1 MKVKDEKLFGAS
13 DKVYADSKAKGLY
26 NESQDILDTLK
37 QRKNAI
43 IRMITKYND
52 LKDDAK
58 VKEYEDKLREVE
70 RRIDNYSNSDKPMK
84 MQEADKE
91 DFESDMAHIEEFL
104 NTKDGYATPE
114 AEQILDTLYDDFITL
129 SSKVHLD
136 ESADYP
142 EDEKLTIDKYVA
154 TYKMPNGTFFEL
166 YKDEDGNM
174 YDQNKVPIDAEEL
187 SKYEKVTESKKLN
200 EDAWD
205 DNFVINMLTD
215 EKVYWKRK
223 SDGKEIVTSF
233 DIFKE
238 PTDPTE
244 WKSEEELT
252 KYALEEAK
260 DIAMN
265 YEDAGSDIEAVLIAL
280 YKANCFN
287 IDNLMNFIKDT
298 QEYLTEASRLP
309 NISKFV
315 YDLDKDKGDAWSVNS
330 YTEDNKG
337 NKIIIVTKNG
347 KSENTDKDIIN
358 AVEKKYPQLKGY
370 ETENHKGV
378 WFYLN
383 ENNLNE
389 NIKESLVKKE
399 EGDINPLNANDE
411 DTVKIN
417 VAYKIAIT
425 YYQARNPHKI
435 KKEKMYSAFNRV
447 YVPINIVK
455 DYVNGKLTYEE
466 FKDAIFKLLWDYYVD
481 WSKENK
487 NTLKELELYKIT
499 WIGNIPDD
507 VKEKLLD
514 NTNEN
519 NLKESIDTS
528 EYTHKDSKFKYML
541 LDRLKQ
547 DCEYFLGNGNG
558 AEKVFEGIDIDEE
571 LVEETKTSDKLF
583 DQLKE
588 LGMTKEQAE
597 STVKAIVN
605 IFKNKSPEIVKES
618 AEDVLDNLSN
628 ETVDKVSDIISKIKN
643 LGWDGNI
650 DTIEDYYNKLFV
662 KESKTLKKEAITE
675 LSNELYEIVEYMY
688 NESEQDLDYIPEIE
702 DIQDS
707 VNEDCDENMYNKAV
721 DIVRNII
728 ENITYYEYDYKKYIQ
743 LSDNH
748 TMYELNDD
756 VEMTADQYSSLVD
769 IFLQQL
775 QDEINI
781 DIYALGRS
789 GRHICIDNTFDNAL
803 NYNGYVQA
811 QRKYEQEMINY
822 INQEYGNNKTEN
834 KKLNEDIKSNKY
846 EIEWNAG
853 AVERTPTPNE
863 TVEFEGTRAD
873 LMKFLDDNYVD
884 VDYDEDDNIISFEEW
899 LDTYEDTYDPSGSTV
914 VLSIK
919 ENGKEIYKNSD
930 YDYYQKEQEDYD
942 DDDDDDDDMEES
954 KHLNEAEEDIIEQSE
969 ETDNNILDLLQNRIG
984 QNLTVGELNTILQG
998 VLGKYNEVYLLTSD
1012 LYNMNPEEPQELV
1025 VFDDDDMYTITYNIE
1040 DMDNAI
1046 IQITDVELD

>member
-43 IRMITKYND
+43 IRMITKYDD

-84 MQEADKE
+84 MQEEDKE

-136 ESADYP
+136 ESADYA
-142 EDEKLTIDKYVA
+142 ED
-154 TYKMPNGTFFEL
+154 
-166 YKDEDGNM
+166 
-174 YDQNKVPIDAEEL
+174 
-187 SKYEKVTESKKLN
+187 EKVTESKELKEGYYVKIFNSDNTDIDTYETNDEQEAIDYAENQKANGYRAVVYNADTKEALYDYDPN
-200 EDAWD
+200 NILEEDAWD

-252 KYALEEAK
+252 KYALEEGK
-260 DIAMN
+260 VIL
-265 YEDAGSDIEAVLIAL
+265 S
-280 YKANCFN
+280 
-287 IDNLMNFIKDT
+287 NL
-298 QEYLTEASRLP
+298 
-309 NISKFV
+309 
-315 YDLDKDKGDAWSVNS
+315 
-330 YTEDNKG
+330 
-337 NKIIIVTKNG
+337 
-347 KSENTDKDIIN
+347 
-358 AVEKKYPQLKGY
+358 
-370 ETENHKGV
+370 
-378 WFYLN
+378 
-383 ENNLNE
+383 
-389 NIKESLVKKE
+389 
-399 EGDINPLNANDE
+399 
-411 DTVKIN
+411 
-417 VAYKIAIT
+417 
-425 YYQARNPHKI
+425 
-435 KKEKMYSAFNRV
+435 
-447 YVPINIVK
+447 
-455 DYVNGKLTYEE
+455 
-466 FKDAIFKLLWDYYVD
+466 
-481 WSKENK
+481 
-487 NTLKELELYKIT
+487 
-499 WIGNIPDD
+499 D
-507 VKEKLLD
+507 V
-514 NTNEN
+514 
-519 NLKESIDTS
+519 
-528 EYTHKDSKFKYML
+528 
-541 LDRLKQ
+541 
-547 DCEYFLGNGNG
+547 

-618 AEDVLDNLSN
+618 VEDILDNLSN

-650 DTIEDYYNKLFV
+650 NTIEDYYNKLFV
-662 KESKTLKKEAITE
+662 KEGKSLEENTNKLKDINFKQWYMENVPEDNFLFDDLRDDTTFQDILDTLKAGNNVYDAMFKEGKGGDSTVRENVFSALSDMLNVDYDDVYYLWLYPERDNKLKENKEIKKEVVEKINDEEGKELVKKYYPEATDEQAEKIVDMWNNDNRAINPEEEFAFSTMEKWLQVSEKNGYALEDMLVESKITE
-675 LSNELYEIVEYMY
+675 ADEKFKETIYEVAEYLYD
-688 NESEQDLDYIPEIE
+688 ESEQDLDYIPEIE
-702 DIQDS
+702 DIQDR

-803 NYNGYVQA
+803 NYNRYVQA

-853 AVERTPTPNE
+853 AVERTPTPNK
-863 TVEFEGTRAD
+863 TIEFEGTRKD
-873 LMKFLDDNYVD
+873 LMQFLDDNYVD
-884 VDYDEDDNIISFEEW
+884 IDYDDNDNIISFEKW
-899 LDTYEDTYDPSGSTV
+899 LDEYEEMYDPSGSTV

-930 YDYYQKEQEDYD
+930 YDYYQEEQEDYED
-942 DDDDDDDDMEES
+942 YEDYDGIEES
-954 KHLNEAEEDIIEQSE
+954 KHLTEAEEDIIEQNEE

-998 VLGKYNEVYLLTSD
+998 VLGTYNEVYLLTSD
-1012 LYNMNPEEPQELV
+1012 LYNMNLEESQELV
-1025 VFDDDDMYTITYNIE
+1025 VFDDDDMYTITFEIE

>member
-43 IRMITKYND
+43 IRMITKYDD

-142 EDEKLTIDKYVA
+142 EDEK
-154 TYKMPNGTFFEL
+154 
-166 YKDEDGNM
+166 
-174 YDQNKVPIDAEEL
+174 
-187 SKYEKVTESKKLN
+187 VTESKELKESYYVKIFNSDDTDIDTYETNDEQEAIDYAENQKANGYRAVVYNADTKEALYDYDPN
-200 EDAWD
+200 NVLEEDAWD

-252 KYALEEAK
+252 KYALEEGK
-260 DIAMN
+260 VIL
-265 YEDAGSDIEAVLIAL
+265 S
-280 YKANCFN
+280 
-287 IDNLMNFIKDT
+287 NL
-298 QEYLTEASRLP
+298 
-309 NISKFV
+309 
-315 YDLDKDKGDAWSVNS
+315 
-330 YTEDNKG
+330 
-337 NKIIIVTKNG
+337 
-347 KSENTDKDIIN
+347 
-358 AVEKKYPQLKGY
+358 
-370 ETENHKGV
+370 
-378 WFYLN
+378 
-383 ENNLNE
+383 
-389 NIKESLVKKE
+389 
-399 EGDINPLNANDE
+399 
-411 DTVKIN
+411 
-417 VAYKIAIT
+417 
-425 YYQARNPHKI
+425 
-435 KKEKMYSAFNRV
+435 
-447 YVPINIVK
+447 
-455 DYVNGKLTYEE
+455 
-466 FKDAIFKLLWDYYVD
+466 
-481 WSKENK
+481 
-487 NTLKELELYKIT
+487 
-499 WIGNIPDD
+499 D
-507 VKEKLLD
+507 V
-514 NTNEN
+514 
-519 NLKESIDTS
+519 
-528 EYTHKDSKFKYML
+528 
-541 LDRLKQ
+541 
-547 DCEYFLGNGNG
+547 

-618 AEDVLDNLSN
+618 VEDVLDNLSN

-662 KESKTLKKEAITE
+662 KEGKSLEENTNKLKDINFKQWYMENVPEDNFLFDDLRDDTTFQDILDTLKAGNNVYDAMFKEGKGGDSTVRENVFSALSDMLNVDYDDVYYLWLYPERDNKLKENKEIKKEA
-675 LSNELYEIVEYMY
+675 
-688 NESEQDLDYIPEIE
+688 
-702 DIQDS
+702 
-707 VNEDCDENMYNKAV
+707 DE
-721 DIVRNII
+721 
-728 ENITYYEYDYKKYIQ
+728 EN
-743 LSDNH
+743 
-748 TMYELNDD
+748 
-756 VEMTADQYSSLVD
+756 
-769 IFLQQL
+769 
-775 QDEINI
+775 
-781 DIYALGRS
+781 
-789 GRHICIDNTFDNAL
+789 
-803 NYNGYVQA
+803 
-811 QRKYEQEMINY
+811 
-822 INQEYGNNKTEN
+822 
-834 KKLNEDIKSNKY
+834 
-846 EIEWNAG
+846 
-853 AVERTPTPNE
+853 
-863 TVEFEGTRAD
+863 
-873 LMKFLDDNYVD
+873 
-884 VDYDEDDNIISFEEW
+884 
-899 LDTYEDTYDPSGSTV
+899 
-914 VLSIK
+914 
-919 ENGKEIYKNSD
+919 
-930 YDYYQKEQEDYD
+930 
-942 DDDDDDDDMEES
+942 
-954 KHLNEAEEDIIEQSE
+954 EEDE
-969 ETDNNILDLLQNRIG
+969 EIDNNILDLLQNRIG

>member
-26 NESQDILDTLK
+26 NESQDILDTLN

-43 IRMITKYND
+43 IRMITKYDD

-252 KYALEEAK
+252 KYALEEGK
-260 DIAMN
+260 VIL
-265 YEDAGSDIEAVLIAL
+265 S
-280 YKANCFN
+280 
-287 IDNLMNFIKDT
+287 NL
-298 QEYLTEASRLP
+298 
-309 NISKFV
+309 
-315 YDLDKDKGDAWSVNS
+315 
-330 YTEDNKG
+330 
-337 NKIIIVTKNG
+337 
-347 KSENTDKDIIN
+347 
-358 AVEKKYPQLKGY
+358 
-370 ETENHKGV
+370 
-378 WFYLN
+378 
-383 ENNLNE
+383 
-389 NIKESLVKKE
+389 
-399 EGDINPLNANDE
+399 
-411 DTVKIN
+411 
-417 VAYKIAIT
+417 
-425 YYQARNPHKI
+425 
-435 KKEKMYSAFNRV
+435 
-447 YVPINIVK
+447 
-455 DYVNGKLTYEE
+455 
-466 FKDAIFKLLWDYYVD
+466 
-481 WSKENK
+481 
-487 NTLKELELYKIT
+487 
-499 WIGNIPDD
+499 D
-507 VKEKLLD
+507 V
-514 NTNEN
+514 
-519 NLKESIDTS
+519 
-528 EYTHKDSKFKYML
+528 
-541 LDRLKQ
+541 
-547 DCEYFLGNGNG
+547 

-588 LGMTKEQAE
+588 LGMTREQAE

-618 AEDVLDNLSN
+618 VEDVLDNLSN

-662 KESKTLKKEAITE
+662 KEGKSLEENTNKLKDINFKQWYMENVPEDNFLFDDLRDDTTFQDILDTLKAGNNVYDAMFKEGKGGDSTVRENVFSALSDMLNVDYDDVYYLWLYPERDNKLKENKEIKKEA
-675 LSNELYEIVEYMY
+675 
-688 NESEQDLDYIPEIE
+688 
-702 DIQDS
+702 
-707 VNEDCDENMYNKAV
+707 DE
-721 DIVRNII
+721 
-728 ENITYYEYDYKKYIQ
+728 EN
-743 LSDNH
+743 
-748 TMYELNDD
+748 
-756 VEMTADQYSSLVD
+756 
-769 IFLQQL
+769 
-775 QDEINI
+775 
-781 DIYALGRS
+781 
-789 GRHICIDNTFDNAL
+789 
-803 NYNGYVQA
+803 
-811 QRKYEQEMINY
+811 
-822 INQEYGNNKTEN
+822 
-834 KKLNEDIKSNKY
+834 
-846 EIEWNAG
+846 
-853 AVERTPTPNE
+853 
-863 TVEFEGTRAD
+863 
-873 LMKFLDDNYVD
+873 
-884 VDYDEDDNIISFEEW
+884 
-899 LDTYEDTYDPSGSTV
+899 
-914 VLSIK
+914 
-919 ENGKEIYKNSD
+919 
-930 YDYYQKEQEDYD
+930 
-942 DDDDDDDDMEES
+942 
-954 KHLNEAEEDIIEQSE
+954 EEDE
-969 ETDNNILDLLQNRIG
+969 EIDNNILDLLQNRIG

>member
-43 IRMITKYND
+43 IRMITKYDD

-136 ESADYP
+136 ESANYP

-154 TYKMPNGTFFEL
+154 TYEMPNGTFFEL

-187 SKYEKVTESKKLN
+187 SKYKKVAESKKLN

-223 SDGKEIVTSF
+223 YDGKEIVTSF

-252 KYALEEAK
+252 KYALEEGK
-260 DIAMN
+260 VIL
-265 YEDAGSDIEAVLIAL
+265 S
-280 YKANCFN
+280 
-287 IDNLMNFIKDT
+287 NL
-298 QEYLTEASRLP
+298 
-309 NISKFV
+309 
-315 YDLDKDKGDAWSVNS
+315 
-330 YTEDNKG
+330 
-337 NKIIIVTKNG
+337 
-347 KSENTDKDIIN
+347 
-358 AVEKKYPQLKGY
+358 
-370 ETENHKGV
+370 
-378 WFYLN
+378 
-383 ENNLNE
+383 
-389 NIKESLVKKE
+389 
-399 EGDINPLNANDE
+399 
-411 DTVKIN
+411 
-417 VAYKIAIT
+417 
-425 YYQARNPHKI
+425 
-435 KKEKMYSAFNRV
+435 
-447 YVPINIVK
+447 
-455 DYVNGKLTYEE
+455 
-466 FKDAIFKLLWDYYVD
+466 
-481 WSKENK
+481 
-487 NTLKELELYKIT
+487 
-499 WIGNIPDD
+499 D
-507 VKEKLLD
+507 V
-514 NTNEN
+514 
-519 NLKESIDTS
+519 
-528 EYTHKDSKFKYML
+528 
-541 LDRLKQ
+541 
-547 DCEYFLGNGNG
+547 

-618 AEDVLDNLSN
+618 VEDVLDNLSN

-650 DTIEDYYNKLFV
+650 DTIEDYYNKLFI
-662 KESKTLKKEAITE
+662 KEGKSLEENTNKLKDINFKQWYMENVPEDNFLFDDLRDDTTFQDILDTLKAGNNVYDAMFKEGKGGDSTVRENVFSALSDMLNVDYDDVYYLWLYPERDNKLKENKEIKKEAVEKINDEEGKELVKKYYPEATDEQAEKIVDMWNNDNGAINPEEEFAFSTMEKWLQVSEKNGYALEDMLVESKITE
-675 LSNELYEIVEYMY
+675 ADEENEGTIHEVAEYLYD
-688 NESEQDLDYIPEIE
+688 ESEQDLDYIPEIE
-702 DIQDS
+702 DIQDR

-803 NYNGYVQA
+803 NYNRYVQA

-834 KKLNEDIKSNKY
+834 KKLNED
-846 EIEWNAG
+846 E
-853 AVERTPTPNE
+853 
-863 TVEFEGTRAD
+863 
-873 LMKFLDDNYVD
+873 
-884 VDYDEDDNIISFEEW
+884 
-899 LDTYEDTYDPSGSTV
+899 EDT
-914 VLSIK
+914 
-919 ENGKEIYKNSD
+919 
-930 YDYYQKEQEDYD
+930 
-942 DDDDDDDDMEES
+942 
-954 KHLNEAEEDIIEQSE
+954 IEQNNDE
-969 ETDNNILDLLQNRIG
+969 KADNSILDLLQNRIG
-984 QNLTVGELNTILQG
+984 QNLSVGELNTILQG

>member
-84 MQEADKE
+84 MQEANKE

-142 EDEKLTIDKYVA
+142 EDEKVTIDKYVA

-174 YDQNKVPIDAEEL
+174 YDQNKVPIDDEEL
-187 SKYEKVTESKKLN
+187 SKYEKVAESKKLS

-252 KYALEEAK
+252 KYALEE
-260 DIAMN
+260 
-265 YEDAGSDIEAVLIAL
+265 G
-280 YKANCFN
+280 
-287 IDNLMNFIKDT
+287 
-298 QEYLTEASRLP
+298 
-309 NISKFV
+309 
-315 YDLDKDKGDAWSVNS
+315 
-330 YTEDNKG
+330 
-337 NKIIIVTKNG
+337 KIIL
-347 KSENTDKDIIN
+347 S
-358 AVEKKYPQLKGY
+358 
-370 ETENHKGV
+370 
-378 WFYLN
+378 
-383 ENNLNE
+383 NL
-389 NIKESLVKKE
+389 
-399 EGDINPLNANDE
+399 
-411 DTVKIN
+411 
-417 VAYKIAIT
+417 
-425 YYQARNPHKI
+425 
-435 KKEKMYSAFNRV
+435 
-447 YVPINIVK
+447 
-455 DYVNGKLTYEE
+455 
-466 FKDAIFKLLWDYYVD
+466 
-481 WSKENK
+481 
-487 NTLKELELYKIT
+487 
-499 WIGNIPDD
+499 D
-507 VKEKLLD
+507 V
-514 NTNEN
+514 
-519 NLKESIDTS
+519 
-528 EYTHKDSKFKYML
+528 
-541 LDRLKQ
+541 
-547 DCEYFLGNGNG
+547 

-571 LVEETKTSDKLF
+571 LVEETKISDKLF

-597 STVKAIVN
+597 STVKAIIN

-628 ETVDKVSDIISKIKN
+628 ETVNKVSDIISKIKN

-662 KESKTLKKEAITE
+662 KEGKSLEENTNKLKDINFKQWYMENVPEDNFLFDDLRDETTFQDILDTLKAGNNVYDAMFKEGKGGDSTVRENVFSALSDMLNVDYDDVYYLWLYPERDNKLKENKEIKKEADE
-675 LSNELYEIVEYMY
+675 EI
-688 NESEQDLDYIPEIE
+688 
-702 DIQDS
+702 
-707 VNEDCDENMYNKAV
+707 
-721 DIVRNII
+721 
-728 ENITYYEYDYKKYIQ
+728 
-743 LSDNH
+743 
-748 TMYELNDD
+748 
-756 VEMTADQYSSLVD
+756 
-769 IFLQQL
+769 
-775 QDEINI
+775 
-781 DIYALGRS
+781 
-789 GRHICIDNTFDNAL
+789 
-803 NYNGYVQA
+803 
-811 QRKYEQEMINY
+811 
-822 INQEYGNNKTEN
+822 
-834 KKLNEDIKSNKY
+834 
-846 EIEWNAG
+846 
-853 AVERTPTPNE
+853 
-863 TVEFEGTRAD
+863 
-873 LMKFLDDNYVD
+873 
-884 VDYDEDDNIISFEEW
+884 
-899 LDTYEDTYDPSGSTV
+899 
-914 VLSIK
+914 
-919 ENGKEIYKNSD
+919 
-930 YDYYQKEQEDYD
+930 
-942 DDDDDDDDMEES
+942 
-954 KHLNEAEEDIIEQSE
+954 
-969 ETDNNILDLLQNRIG
+969 DNNILDLLQNRIG

>member
-26 NESQDILDTLK
+26 NESQDILDTLN

-43 IRMITKYND
+43 IRMITKYDD

-252 KYALEEAK
+252 KYALEEGK
-260 DIAMN
+260 VILSN
-265 YEDAGSDIEAVLIAL
+265 LDA
-280 YKANCFN
+280 
-287 IDNLMNFIKDT
+287 
-298 QEYLTEASRLP
+298 
-309 NISKFV
+309 
-315 YDLDKDKGDAWSVNS
+315 
-330 YTEDNKG
+330 
-337 NKIIIVTKNG
+337 
-347 KSENTDKDIIN
+347 
-358 AVEKKYPQLKGY
+358 
-370 ETENHKGV
+370 
-378 WFYLN
+378 
-383 ENNLNE
+383 
-389 NIKESLVKKE
+389 
-399 EGDINPLNANDE
+399 
-411 DTVKIN
+411 
-417 VAYKIAIT
+417 
-425 YYQARNPHKI
+425 
-435 KKEKMYSAFNRV
+435 
-447 YVPINIVK
+447 
-455 DYVNGKLTYEE
+455 
-466 FKDAIFKLLWDYYVD
+466 
-481 WSKENK
+481 
-487 NTLKELELYKIT
+487 
-499 WIGNIPDD
+499 
-507 VKEKLLD
+507 
-514 NTNEN
+514 
-519 NLKESIDTS
+519 
-528 EYTHKDSKFKYML
+528 
-541 LDRLKQ
+541 
-547 DCEYFLGNGNG
+547 

-597 STVKAIVN
+597 STVKAIIN

-628 ETVDKVSDIISKIKN
+628 ETVNKVSDIISKIKN

-662 KESKTLKKEAITE
+662 KEGKSLEENTNKLKDINFKQWYMENVPEDNFLFDDLRDDTTFQDILDTLKAGNNVYDAMFKEGKGGDSTVRENVFSALSDMLNVDYDDVYYLWLYPERDNKLKENKKIKKEA
-675 LSNELYEIVEYMY
+675 
-688 NESEQDLDYIPEIE
+688 
-702 DIQDS
+702 
-707 VNEDCDENMYNKAV
+707 DE
-721 DIVRNII
+721 
-728 ENITYYEYDYKKYIQ
+728 EN
-743 LSDNH
+743 
-748 TMYELNDD
+748 
-756 VEMTADQYSSLVD
+756 
-769 IFLQQL
+769 
-775 QDEINI
+775 
-781 DIYALGRS
+781 
-789 GRHICIDNTFDNAL
+789 
-803 NYNGYVQA
+803 
-811 QRKYEQEMINY
+811 
-822 INQEYGNNKTEN
+822 
-834 KKLNEDIKSNKY
+834 
-846 EIEWNAG
+846 
-853 AVERTPTPNE
+853 
-863 TVEFEGTRAD
+863 
-873 LMKFLDDNYVD
+873 
-884 VDYDEDDNIISFEEW
+884 
-899 LDTYEDTYDPSGSTV
+899 
-914 VLSIK
+914 
-919 ENGKEIYKNSD
+919 
-930 YDYYQKEQEDYD
+930 
-942 DDDDDDDDMEES
+942 
-954 KHLNEAEEDIIEQSE
+954 EEDE
-969 ETDNNILDLLQNRIG
+969 EIDNNILDLLQNRIG

>member
-136 ESADYP
+136 ESANYP

-154 TYKMPNGTFFEL
+154 TYKMPYGTFFEL

-252 KYALEEAK
+252 KYALEEGK
-260 DIAMN
+260 VIL
-265 YEDAGSDIEAVLIAL
+265 S
-280 YKANCFN
+280 
-287 IDNLMNFIKDT
+287 NL
-298 QEYLTEASRLP
+298 
-309 NISKFV
+309 
-315 YDLDKDKGDAWSVNS
+315 
-330 YTEDNKG
+330 
-337 NKIIIVTKNG
+337 
-347 KSENTDKDIIN
+347 
-358 AVEKKYPQLKGY
+358 
-370 ETENHKGV
+370 
-378 WFYLN
+378 
-383 ENNLNE
+383 
-389 NIKESLVKKE
+389 
-399 EGDINPLNANDE
+399 
-411 DTVKIN
+411 
-417 VAYKIAIT
+417 
-425 YYQARNPHKI
+425 
-435 KKEKMYSAFNRV
+435 
-447 YVPINIVK
+447 
-455 DYVNGKLTYEE
+455 
-466 FKDAIFKLLWDYYVD
+466 
-481 WSKENK
+481 
-487 NTLKELELYKIT
+487 
-499 WIGNIPDD
+499 D
-507 VKEKLLD
+507 V
-514 NTNEN
+514 
-519 NLKESIDTS
+519 
-528 EYTHKDSKFKYML
+528 
-541 LDRLKQ
+541 
-547 DCEYFLGNGNG
+547 

-618 AEDVLDNLSN
+618 VEDVLDNLSN

-650 DTIEDYYNKLFV
+650 DTIEDYFDKALAKV
-662 KESKTLKKEAITE
+662 EES
-675 LSNELYEIVEYMY
+675 
-688 NESEQDLDYIPEIE
+688 
-702 DIQDS
+702 
-707 VNEDCDENMYNKAV
+707 
-721 DIVRNII
+721 
-728 ENITYYEYDYKKYIQ
+728 
-743 LSDNH
+743 
-748 TMYELNDD
+748 
-756 VEMTADQYSSLVD
+756 
-769 IFLQQL
+769 
-775 QDEINI
+775 
-781 DIYALGRS
+781 
-789 GRHICIDNTFDNAL
+789 
-803 NYNGYVQA
+803 
-811 QRKYEQEMINY
+811 
-822 INQEYGNNKTEN
+822 
-834 KKLNEDIKSNKY
+834 KKLNESNAEDFIKDVEDAKLLGWDGKDETFKDYMKKVNDMRQVNKELKKENNEENTNKLKDINFKQWYMENVPEDNFLFDDLRDDTTFQDILDTLK
-846 EIEWNAG
+846 AG
-853 AVERTPTPNE
+853 NNVYDAMFKEGKGGDS
-863 TVEFEGTRAD
+863 TVRENVFSALSD
-873 LMKFLDDNYVD
+873 MLN
-884 VDYDEDDNIISFEEW
+884 VDYDDVYYLWLYPKRDNK
-899 LDTYEDTYDPSGSTV
+899 L
-914 VLSIK
+914 K
-919 ENGKEIYKNSD
+919 ENKEIK
-930 YDYYQKEQEDYD
+930 KEAD
-942 DDDDDDDDMEES
+942 EE
-954 KHLNEAEEDIIEQSE
+954 NEEDE
-969 ETDNNILDLLQNRIG
+969 EIDNNILDLLQNRIG

>member
-26 NESQDILDTLK
+26 NESQDILDTLN

-43 IRMITKYND
+43 IRMITKYDD

-154 TYKMPNGTFFEL
+154 TYEMPNGTFFEL

-187 SKYEKVTESKKLN
+187 SKYKKVAESKKLN

-252 KYALEEAK
+252 KYALEEGK
-260 DIAMN
+260 VIL
-265 YEDAGSDIEAVLIAL
+265 S
-280 YKANCFN
+280 
-287 IDNLMNFIKDT
+287 NL
-298 QEYLTEASRLP
+298 
-309 NISKFV
+309 
-315 YDLDKDKGDAWSVNS
+315 
-330 YTEDNKG
+330 
-337 NKIIIVTKNG
+337 
-347 KSENTDKDIIN
+347 
-358 AVEKKYPQLKGY
+358 
-370 ETENHKGV
+370 
-378 WFYLN
+378 
-383 ENNLNE
+383 
-389 NIKESLVKKE
+389 
-399 EGDINPLNANDE
+399 
-411 DTVKIN
+411 
-417 VAYKIAIT
+417 
-425 YYQARNPHKI
+425 
-435 KKEKMYSAFNRV
+435 
-447 YVPINIVK
+447 
-455 DYVNGKLTYEE
+455 
-466 FKDAIFKLLWDYYVD
+466 
-481 WSKENK
+481 
-487 NTLKELELYKIT
+487 
-499 WIGNIPDD
+499 D
-507 VKEKLLD
+507 V
-514 NTNEN
+514 
-519 NLKESIDTS
+519 
-528 EYTHKDSKFKYML
+528 
-541 LDRLKQ
+541 
-547 DCEYFLGNGNG
+547 

-597 STVKAIVN
+597 STVKAIIN

-628 ETVDKVSDIISKIKN
+628 ETVNKVSDIISKIKN

-662 KESKTLKKEAITE
+662 KEGKSLEENTNKLKDINFKQWYMENVPEDNFLFDDLRDDTTFQDILDTLKAGNNVYDAMFKEGKGGDSTVRENVFSALSDMLNVDYDDVYYLWLYPERDNKLKENKEIKKEAVEKINDEEGKELVKKYYPEATDEQAEKIVDMWNNDNGAINPEEEFAFSTMEKWLQVSEKNGYALEDMLVESKITE
-675 LSNELYEIVEYMY
+675 A
-688 NESEQDLDYIPEIE
+688 
-702 DIQDS
+702 
-707 VNEDCDENMYNKAV
+707 DE
-721 DIVRNII
+721 
-728 ENITYYEYDYKKYIQ
+728 EN
-743 LSDNH
+743 
-748 TMYELNDD
+748 
-756 VEMTADQYSSLVD
+756 
-769 IFLQQL
+769 
-775 QDEINI
+775 
-781 DIYALGRS
+781 
-789 GRHICIDNTFDNAL
+789 
-803 NYNGYVQA
+803 
-811 QRKYEQEMINY
+811 
-822 INQEYGNNKTEN
+822 
-834 KKLNEDIKSNKY
+834 
-846 EIEWNAG
+846 
-853 AVERTPTPNE
+853 
-863 TVEFEGTRAD
+863 
-873 LMKFLDDNYVD
+873 
-884 VDYDEDDNIISFEEW
+884 
-899 LDTYEDTYDPSGSTV
+899 
-914 VLSIK
+914 
-919 ENGKEIYKNSD
+919 
-930 YDYYQKEQEDYD
+930 
-942 DDDDDDDDMEES
+942 
-954 KHLNEAEEDIIEQSE
+954 EEDE
-969 ETDNNILDLLQNRIG
+969 EIDNNILDLLQNRIG

>member
-84 MQEADKE
+84 MQEANKE

-136 ESADYP
+136 ESANYP

-252 KYALEEAK
+252 KYALEE
-260 DIAMN
+260 
-265 YEDAGSDIEAVLIAL
+265 
-280 YKANCFN
+280 
-287 IDNLMNFIKDT
+287 
-298 QEYLTEASRLP
+298 
-309 NISKFV
+309 
-315 YDLDKDKGDAWSVNS
+315 
-330 YTEDNKG
+330 
-337 NKIIIVTKNG
+337 G
-347 KSENTDKDIIN
+347 KVILS
-358 AVEKKYPQLKGY
+358 
-370 ETENHKGV
+370 
-378 WFYLN
+378 
-383 ENNLNE
+383 NLN
-389 NIKESLVKKE
+389 V
-399 EGDINPLNANDE
+399 
-411 DTVKIN
+411 
-417 VAYKIAIT
+417 
-425 YYQARNPHKI
+425 
-435 KKEKMYSAFNRV
+435 
-447 YVPINIVK
+447 
-455 DYVNGKLTYEE
+455 
-466 FKDAIFKLLWDYYVD
+466 
-481 WSKENK
+481 
-487 NTLKELELYKIT
+487 
-499 WIGNIPDD
+499 
-507 VKEKLLD
+507 
-514 NTNEN
+514 
-519 NLKESIDTS
+519 
-528 EYTHKDSKFKYML
+528 
-541 LDRLKQ
+541 
-547 DCEYFLGNGNG
+547 

-618 AEDVLDNLSN
+618 VEDILDNLSN

-662 KESKTLKKEAITE
+662 KEGKSLEENTNKLKDINFKQWYMENVPEDNFLFDDLRDDTTFQDILDTLKAGNNVYDAMFKEGKGGDSTVRENVFSALSDMLNVDYDDVYYLWLYPERDNKLKENKEIKKEA
-675 LSNELYEIVEYMY
+675 
-688 NESEQDLDYIPEIE
+688 
-702 DIQDS
+702 
-707 VNEDCDENMYNKAV
+707 DE
-721 DIVRNII
+721 
-728 ENITYYEYDYKKYIQ
+728 EN
-743 LSDNH
+743 
-748 TMYELNDD
+748 
-756 VEMTADQYSSLVD
+756 
-769 IFLQQL
+769 
-775 QDEINI
+775 
-781 DIYALGRS
+781 
-789 GRHICIDNTFDNAL
+789 
-803 NYNGYVQA
+803 
-811 QRKYEQEMINY
+811 
-822 INQEYGNNKTEN
+822 
-834 KKLNEDIKSNKY
+834 
-846 EIEWNAG
+846 
-853 AVERTPTPNE
+853 
-863 TVEFEGTRAD
+863 
-873 LMKFLDDNYVD
+873 
-884 VDYDEDDNIISFEEW
+884 
-899 LDTYEDTYDPSGSTV
+899 
-914 VLSIK
+914 
-919 ENGKEIYKNSD
+919 
-930 YDYYQKEQEDYD
+930 
-942 DDDDDDDDMEES
+942 
-954 KHLNEAEEDIIEQSE
+954 EEDE
-969 ETDNNILDLLQNRIG
+969 EIDNNILDLLQNRIG

>member
-26 NESQDILDTLK
+26 NESQDILDTLN

-43 IRMITKYND
+43 IRMITKYDD

-252 KYALEEAK
+252 KYALEE
-260 DIAMN
+260 
-265 YEDAGSDIEAVLIAL
+265 
-280 YKANCFN
+280 
-287 IDNLMNFIKDT
+287 
-298 QEYLTEASRLP
+298 
-309 NISKFV
+309 
-315 YDLDKDKGDAWSVNS
+315 
-330 YTEDNKG
+330 
-337 NKIIIVTKNG
+337 G
-347 KSENTDKDIIN
+347 KVILS
-358 AVEKKYPQLKGY
+358 
-370 ETENHKGV
+370 
-378 WFYLN
+378 
-383 ENNLNE
+383 NLN
-389 NIKESLVKKE
+389 V
-399 EGDINPLNANDE
+399 
-411 DTVKIN
+411 
-417 VAYKIAIT
+417 
-425 YYQARNPHKI
+425 
-435 KKEKMYSAFNRV
+435 
-447 YVPINIVK
+447 
-455 DYVNGKLTYEE
+455 
-466 FKDAIFKLLWDYYVD
+466 
-481 WSKENK
+481 
-487 NTLKELELYKIT
+487 
-499 WIGNIPDD
+499 
-507 VKEKLLD
+507 
-514 NTNEN
+514 
-519 NLKESIDTS
+519 
-528 EYTHKDSKFKYML
+528 
-541 LDRLKQ
+541 
-547 DCEYFLGNGNG
+547 

-618 AEDVLDNLSN
+618 VEDVLDNLSN

-662 KESKTLKKEAITE
+662 KEGKSLEENTNKLKDINFKQWYMENVPEDNFLFDDLRDDTTFQDILDTLKAGNNVYDAMFKEGKGGDSTVRENVFSALSDMLNVDYDDVYYLWLYPERDNKLKENKEIKKEA
-675 LSNELYEIVEYMY
+675 
-688 NESEQDLDYIPEIE
+688 
-702 DIQDS
+702 
-707 VNEDCDENMYNKAV
+707 DE
-721 DIVRNII
+721 
-728 ENITYYEYDYKKYIQ
+728 EN
-743 LSDNH
+743 
-748 TMYELNDD
+748 
-756 VEMTADQYSSLVD
+756 
-769 IFLQQL
+769 
-775 QDEINI
+775 
-781 DIYALGRS
+781 
-789 GRHICIDNTFDNAL
+789 
-803 NYNGYVQA
+803 
-811 QRKYEQEMINY
+811 
-822 INQEYGNNKTEN
+822 
-834 KKLNEDIKSNKY
+834 
-846 EIEWNAG
+846 
-853 AVERTPTPNE
+853 
-863 TVEFEGTRAD
+863 
-873 LMKFLDDNYVD
+873 
-884 VDYDEDDNIISFEEW
+884 
-899 LDTYEDTYDPSGSTV
+899 
-914 VLSIK
+914 
-919 ENGKEIYKNSD
+919 
-930 YDYYQKEQEDYD
+930 
-942 DDDDDDDDMEES
+942 
-954 KHLNEAEEDIIEQSE
+954 EEDE
-969 ETDNNILDLLQNRIG
+969 EIDNNILDLLQNRIG

>member
-43 IRMITKYND
+43 IRMITKYTD

-129 SSKVHLD
+129 STKVHLD

-142 EDEKLTIDKYVA
+142 EDEKVTIDKYVA

-174 YDQNKVPIDAEEL
+174 YDQNKVPIDDEEL
-187 SKYEKVTESKKLN
+187 SKYEKVAESKKLS

-252 KYALEEAK
+252 KYQLEEGK
-260 DIAMN
+260 VIL
-265 YEDAGSDIEAVLIAL
+265 S
-280 YKANCFN
+280 
-287 IDNLMNFIKDT
+287 NL
-298 QEYLTEASRLP
+298 
-309 NISKFV
+309 
-315 YDLDKDKGDAWSVNS
+315 
-330 YTEDNKG
+330 
-337 NKIIIVTKNG
+337 
-347 KSENTDKDIIN
+347 
-358 AVEKKYPQLKGY
+358 
-370 ETENHKGV
+370 
-378 WFYLN
+378 
-383 ENNLNE
+383 
-389 NIKESLVKKE
+389 
-399 EGDINPLNANDE
+399 
-411 DTVKIN
+411 
-417 VAYKIAIT
+417 
-425 YYQARNPHKI
+425 
-435 KKEKMYSAFNRV
+435 
-447 YVPINIVK
+447 
-455 DYVNGKLTYEE
+455 
-466 FKDAIFKLLWDYYVD
+466 
-481 WSKENK
+481 
-487 NTLKELELYKIT
+487 
-499 WIGNIPDD
+499 D
-507 VKEKLLD
+507 V
-514 NTNEN
+514 
-519 NLKESIDTS
+519 
-528 EYTHKDSKFKYML
+528 
-541 LDRLKQ
+541 
-547 DCEYFLGNGNG
+547 

-618 AEDVLDNLSN
+618 VEDVLDNLSN

-662 KESKTLKKEAITE
+662 KEGKSLEENTNKLKDINFKQWYMENVPEDNFLFDDLRDDTTFQDILDTLKAGNNVYDAMFKEGKGGDSTVRENVFSALSDMLNVDYDDVYYLWLYPERDNKLKENKKIKKEA
-675 LSNELYEIVEYMY
+675 
-688 NESEQDLDYIPEIE
+688 
-702 DIQDS
+702 
-707 VNEDCDENMYNKAV
+707 DEEA
-721 DIVRNII
+721 DE
-728 ENITYYEYDYKKYIQ
+728 EN
-743 LSDNH
+743 
-748 TMYELNDD
+748 
-756 VEMTADQYSSLVD
+756 
-769 IFLQQL
+769 
-775 QDEINI
+775 
-781 DIYALGRS
+781 
-789 GRHICIDNTFDNAL
+789 
-803 NYNGYVQA
+803 
-811 QRKYEQEMINY
+811 
-822 INQEYGNNKTEN
+822 
-834 KKLNEDIKSNKY
+834 
-846 EIEWNAG
+846 
-853 AVERTPTPNE
+853 
-863 TVEFEGTRAD
+863 
-873 LMKFLDDNYVD
+873 
-884 VDYDEDDNIISFEEW
+884 
-899 LDTYEDTYDPSGSTV
+899 
-914 VLSIK
+914 
-919 ENGKEIYKNSD
+919 
-930 YDYYQKEQEDYD
+930 
-942 DDDDDDDDMEES
+942 
-954 KHLNEAEEDIIEQSE
+954 EEDE
-969 ETDNNILDLLQNRIG
+969 EIDNNILDLLQNRIG

>member
-252 KYALEEAK
+252 KYALEE
-260 DIAMN
+260 
-265 YEDAGSDIEAVLIAL
+265 
-280 YKANCFN
+280 
-287 IDNLMNFIKDT
+287 
-298 QEYLTEASRLP
+298 
-309 NISKFV
+309 
-315 YDLDKDKGDAWSVNS
+315 
-330 YTEDNKG
+330 
-337 NKIIIVTKNG
+337 G
-347 KSENTDKDIIN
+347 KVILS
-358 AVEKKYPQLKGY
+358 
-370 ETENHKGV
+370 
-378 WFYLN
+378 
-383 ENNLNE
+383 NLN
-389 NIKESLVKKE
+389 V
-399 EGDINPLNANDE
+399 
-411 DTVKIN
+411 
-417 VAYKIAIT
+417 
-425 YYQARNPHKI
+425 
-435 KKEKMYSAFNRV
+435 
-447 YVPINIVK
+447 
-455 DYVNGKLTYEE
+455 
-466 FKDAIFKLLWDYYVD
+466 
-481 WSKENK
+481 
-487 NTLKELELYKIT
+487 
-499 WIGNIPDD
+499 
-507 VKEKLLD
+507 
-514 NTNEN
+514 
-519 NLKESIDTS
+519 
-528 EYTHKDSKFKYML
+528 
-541 LDRLKQ
+541 
-547 DCEYFLGNGNG
+547 

-618 AEDVLDNLSN
+618 VEDILDNLSN

-662 KESKTLKKEAITE
+662 KEGKSLEENTNKLKDINFKQWYMENVPEDNFLFDDLRDDTTFQDILDTLKAGNNVYDAMFKEGKGGDSTVRENVFSALSDMLNVDYDDVYYLWLYPERDNKLKENKEIKKEAVEKINDEEGKELVKKYYPEATDEQAEKIVDMWNNDNGAINPEEEFAFSTMEKWLQVSEKNGYTLEDMLVESKITE
-675 LSNELYEIVEYMY
+675 A
-688 NESEQDLDYIPEIE
+688 
-702 DIQDS
+702 
-707 VNEDCDENMYNKAV
+707 DE
-721 DIVRNII
+721 
-728 ENITYYEYDYKKYIQ
+728 EN
-743 LSDNH
+743 
-748 TMYELNDD
+748 
-756 VEMTADQYSSLVD
+756 
-769 IFLQQL
+769 
-775 QDEINI
+775 
-781 DIYALGRS
+781 
-789 GRHICIDNTFDNAL
+789 
-803 NYNGYVQA
+803 
-811 QRKYEQEMINY
+811 
-822 INQEYGNNKTEN
+822 
-834 KKLNEDIKSNKY
+834 
-846 EIEWNAG
+846 
-853 AVERTPTPNE
+853 
-863 TVEFEGTRAD
+863 
-873 LMKFLDDNYVD
+873 
-884 VDYDEDDNIISFEEW
+884 
-899 LDTYEDTYDPSGSTV
+899 
-914 VLSIK
+914 
-919 ENGKEIYKNSD
+919 
-930 YDYYQKEQEDYD
+930 
-942 DDDDDDDDMEES
+942 
-954 KHLNEAEEDIIEQSE
+954 EEDE
-969 ETDNNILDLLQNRIG
+969 EIDNNILDLLQNRIG

-1046 IQITDVELD
+1046 IRITDVELD

>member
-136 ESADYP
+136 ESADY
-142 EDEKLTIDKYVA
+142 
-154 TYKMPNGTFFEL
+154 
-166 YKDEDGNM
+166 
-174 YDQNKVPIDAEEL
+174 
-187 SKYEKVTESKKLN
+187 SESKKLKEGYYVKIFN
-200 EDAWD
+200 SDDTDIDTYETNDEQEAIDYAENQKANGYRAVVYNADTKEALYDYDPNNVLEEDAWD

-252 KYALEEAK
+252 KYALEEGK
-260 DIAMN
+260 VIL
-265 YEDAGSDIEAVLIAL
+265 S
-280 YKANCFN
+280 
-287 IDNLMNFIKDT
+287 NL
-298 QEYLTEASRLP
+298 
-309 NISKFV
+309 
-315 YDLDKDKGDAWSVNS
+315 
-330 YTEDNKG
+330 
-337 NKIIIVTKNG
+337 
-347 KSENTDKDIIN
+347 
-358 AVEKKYPQLKGY
+358 
-370 ETENHKGV
+370 
-378 WFYLN
+378 
-383 ENNLNE
+383 
-389 NIKESLVKKE
+389 
-399 EGDINPLNANDE
+399 
-411 DTVKIN
+411 
-417 VAYKIAIT
+417 
-425 YYQARNPHKI
+425 
-435 KKEKMYSAFNRV
+435 
-447 YVPINIVK
+447 
-455 DYVNGKLTYEE
+455 
-466 FKDAIFKLLWDYYVD
+466 
-481 WSKENK
+481 
-487 NTLKELELYKIT
+487 
-499 WIGNIPDD
+499 D
-507 VKEKLLD
+507 V
-514 NTNEN
+514 
-519 NLKESIDTS
+519 
-528 EYTHKDSKFKYML
+528 
-541 LDRLKQ
+541 
-547 DCEYFLGNGNG
+547 
-558 AEKVFEGIDIDEE
+558 AEKVFEGVDVDVKTSNDWPILSDYEQNALEFAEEHGIIDYDVKGNQMTWIEKSYDDGYSRPMVEYKHTLNLDTMKENVKRLTPEITEDMNEE

-618 AEDVLDNLSN
+618 VEDVLDNLSN

-650 DTIEDYYNKLFV
+650 DTIEDYFDKALAKV
-662 KESKTLKKEAITE
+662 EES
-675 LSNELYEIVEYMY
+675 
-688 NESEQDLDYIPEIE
+688 
-702 DIQDS
+702 
-707 VNEDCDENMYNKAV
+707 
-721 DIVRNII
+721 
-728 ENITYYEYDYKKYIQ
+728 
-743 LSDNH
+743 
-748 TMYELNDD
+748 
-756 VEMTADQYSSLVD
+756 
-769 IFLQQL
+769 
-775 QDEINI
+775 
-781 DIYALGRS
+781 
-789 GRHICIDNTFDNAL
+789 
-803 NYNGYVQA
+803 
-811 QRKYEQEMINY
+811 
-822 INQEYGNNKTEN
+822 
-834 KKLNEDIKSNKY
+834 KKLNESNAEDFIKDVEDAKLLGWDGKDETFKDYMKKVNDMRQVNKELKKENNEENTNKLKDINFKQWYMENVPEDNFLFDDLRDDTTFQDILDTLK
-846 EIEWNAG
+846 AG
-853 AVERTPTPNE
+853 NNVYDAMFKEGKGGDS
-863 TVEFEGTRAD
+863 TVRENVFSALSD
-873 LMKFLDDNYVD
+873 MLN
-884 VDYDEDDNIISFEEW
+884 VDYDDVYYLWLYPERDNK
-899 LDTYEDTYDPSGSTV
+899 L
-914 VLSIK
+914 K
-919 ENGKEIYKNSD
+919 ENKEIK
-930 YDYYQKEQEDYD
+930 KEAD
-942 DDDDDDDDMEES
+942 EE
-954 KHLNEAEEDIIEQSE
+954 NEEDE
-969 ETDNNILDLLQNRIG
+969 EIDNNILDLLQNRIG

>member
-26 NESQDILDTLK
+26 NESQDILDTLN

-43 IRMITKYND
+43 IRMITKYDD

-84 MQEADKE
+84 MQEVDKE

-252 KYALEEAK
+252 KYALEEGK
-260 DIAMN
+260 VIL
-265 YEDAGSDIEAVLIAL
+265 S
-280 YKANCFN
+280 
-287 IDNLMNFIKDT
+287 NL
-298 QEYLTEASRLP
+298 
-309 NISKFV
+309 
-315 YDLDKDKGDAWSVNS
+315 
-330 YTEDNKG
+330 
-337 NKIIIVTKNG
+337 
-347 KSENTDKDIIN
+347 
-358 AVEKKYPQLKGY
+358 
-370 ETENHKGV
+370 
-378 WFYLN
+378 
-383 ENNLNE
+383 
-389 NIKESLVKKE
+389 
-399 EGDINPLNANDE
+399 
-411 DTVKIN
+411 
-417 VAYKIAIT
+417 
-425 YYQARNPHKI
+425 
-435 KKEKMYSAFNRV
+435 
-447 YVPINIVK
+447 
-455 DYVNGKLTYEE
+455 
-466 FKDAIFKLLWDYYVD
+466 
-481 WSKENK
+481 
-487 NTLKELELYKIT
+487 
-499 WIGNIPDD
+499 D
-507 VKEKLLD
+507 V
-514 NTNEN
+514 
-519 NLKESIDTS
+519 
-528 EYTHKDSKFKYML
+528 
-541 LDRLKQ
+541 
-547 DCEYFLGNGNG
+547 

-618 AEDVLDNLSN
+618 VEDVLDNLSN

-650 DTIEDYYNKLFV
+650 DTIEDYYNKLFI
-662 KESKTLKKEAITE
+662 KEGKSLEENTNKLKDINFKQWYMENVPEDNFLFDDLRDDTTFQDILDTLKAGNNVYDAMFKEGKGG
-675 LSNELYEIVEYMY
+675 
-688 NESEQDLDYIPEIE
+688 
-702 DIQDS
+702 DS
-707 VNEDCDENMYNKAV
+707 TVRENVFSA
-721 DIVRNII
+721 
-728 ENITYYEYDYKKYIQ
+728 
-743 LSDNH
+743 LSD
-748 TMYELNDD
+748 MLN
-756 VEMTADQYSSLVD
+756 
-769 IFLQQL
+769 
-775 QDEINI
+775 
-781 DIYALGRS
+781 
-789 GRHICIDNTFDNAL
+789 
-803 NYNGYVQA
+803 
-811 QRKYEQEMINY
+811 
-822 INQEYGNNKTEN
+822 
-834 KKLNEDIKSNKY
+834 
-846 EIEWNAG
+846 
-853 AVERTPTPNE
+853 
-863 TVEFEGTRAD
+863 
-873 LMKFLDDNYVD
+873 
-884 VDYDEDDNIISFEEW
+884 VDYDDVYYLWLYPERDNK
-899 LDTYEDTYDPSGSTV
+899 L
-914 VLSIK
+914 K
-919 ENGKEIYKNSD
+919 ENKEIKKEVVEKINDEEGKELVKKYYPEATDEQTEKIVDMWNNDNGAINPEEEFAFSTMEKWLQVSEKNG
-930 YDYYQKEQEDYD
+930 YALED
-942 DDDDDDDDMEES
+942 MLVES
-954 KHLNEAEEDIIEQSE
+954 KITEADEENEEDE
-969 ETDNNILDLLQNRIG
+969 EIDNNILDLLQNRIG

>member
-70 RRIDNYSNSDKPMK
+70 RRIDNYLNSDKPMK

-136 ESADYP
+136 ENANYP

-154 TYKMPNGTFFEL
+154 TYEMPNGTFFEL

-187 SKYEKVTESKKLN
+187 SKYKKVAESKKLN

-252 KYALEEAK
+252 KYALEE
-260 DIAMN
+260 
-265 YEDAGSDIEAVLIAL
+265 G
-280 YKANCFN
+280 
-287 IDNLMNFIKDT
+287 
-298 QEYLTEASRLP
+298 
-309 NISKFV
+309 
-315 YDLDKDKGDAWSVNS
+315 
-330 YTEDNKG
+330 
-337 NKIIIVTKNG
+337 KIIL
-347 KSENTDKDIIN
+347 S
-358 AVEKKYPQLKGY
+358 
-370 ETENHKGV
+370 
-378 WFYLN
+378 
-383 ENNLNE
+383 NL
-389 NIKESLVKKE
+389 
-399 EGDINPLNANDE
+399 
-411 DTVKIN
+411 
-417 VAYKIAIT
+417 
-425 YYQARNPHKI
+425 
-435 KKEKMYSAFNRV
+435 
-447 YVPINIVK
+447 
-455 DYVNGKLTYEE
+455 
-466 FKDAIFKLLWDYYVD
+466 
-481 WSKENK
+481 
-487 NTLKELELYKIT
+487 
-499 WIGNIPDD
+499 D
-507 VKEKLLD
+507 V
-514 NTNEN
+514 
-519 NLKESIDTS
+519 
-528 EYTHKDSKFKYML
+528 
-541 LDRLKQ
+541 
-547 DCEYFLGNGNG
+547 

-597 STVKAIVN
+597 STVKAIIN

-618 AEDVLDNLSN
+618 VEDILDNLSN

-650 DTIEDYYNKLFV
+650 NTIEDYYNKLFV
-662 KESKTLKKEAITE
+662 KEGKSLEENTNKLKDINFKQWYMENVPEDNFLFDDLRDDTTFQDILDTLKAGNNVYDAMFKEGKGGDSTVRENVFSALSDMLNVDYDDVYYLWLYPERDNKLKENKEIKKEAVEKINDEEGKELVKKYYPKATDEQAEKIVDMWNNDNGAINPEEEFAFSTMEKWLQVSEKNGYALEDMLVESKITE
-675 LSNELYEIVEYMY
+675 A
-688 NESEQDLDYIPEIE
+688 
-702 DIQDS
+702 
-707 VNEDCDENMYNKAV
+707 DE
-721 DIVRNII
+721 
-728 ENITYYEYDYKKYIQ
+728 EN
-743 LSDNH
+743 
-748 TMYELNDD
+748 
-756 VEMTADQYSSLVD
+756 
-769 IFLQQL
+769 
-775 QDEINI
+775 
-781 DIYALGRS
+781 
-789 GRHICIDNTFDNAL
+789 
-803 NYNGYVQA
+803 
-811 QRKYEQEMINY
+811 
-822 INQEYGNNKTEN
+822 
-834 KKLNEDIKSNKY
+834 
-846 EIEWNAG
+846 
-853 AVERTPTPNE
+853 
-863 TVEFEGTRAD
+863 
-873 LMKFLDDNYVD
+873 
-884 VDYDEDDNIISFEEW
+884 
-899 LDTYEDTYDPSGSTV
+899 
-914 VLSIK
+914 
-919 ENGKEIYKNSD
+919 
-930 YDYYQKEQEDYD
+930 
-942 DDDDDDDDMEES
+942 
-954 KHLNEAEEDIIEQSE
+954 EEDE
-969 ETDNNILDLLQNRIG
+969 EIDNNILDLLQNRIG

>member
-84 MQEADKE
+84 MQEANKE

-252 KYALEEAK
+252 KYALEEGK
-260 DIAMN
+260 VIL
-265 YEDAGSDIEAVLIAL
+265 S
-280 YKANCFN
+280 
-287 IDNLMNFIKDT
+287 NL
-298 QEYLTEASRLP
+298 
-309 NISKFV
+309 
-315 YDLDKDKGDAWSVNS
+315 
-330 YTEDNKG
+330 
-337 NKIIIVTKNG
+337 
-347 KSENTDKDIIN
+347 
-358 AVEKKYPQLKGY
+358 
-370 ETENHKGV
+370 
-378 WFYLN
+378 
-383 ENNLNE
+383 
-389 NIKESLVKKE
+389 
-399 EGDINPLNANDE
+399 
-411 DTVKIN
+411 
-417 VAYKIAIT
+417 
-425 YYQARNPHKI
+425 
-435 KKEKMYSAFNRV
+435 
-447 YVPINIVK
+447 
-455 DYVNGKLTYEE
+455 
-466 FKDAIFKLLWDYYVD
+466 
-481 WSKENK
+481 
-487 NTLKELELYKIT
+487 
-499 WIGNIPDD
+499 D
-507 VKEKLLD
+507 V
-514 NTNEN
+514 
-519 NLKESIDTS
+519 
-528 EYTHKDSKFKYML
+528 
-541 LDRLKQ
+541 
-547 DCEYFLGNGNG
+547 

-571 LVEETKTSDKLF
+571 LVEETKISDKLF

-618 AEDVLDNLSN
+618 VEDVLDNLSN

-662 KESKTLKKEAITE
+662 KEGKSLEENTNKLKDINFKQWYMENVPEDNFLFDDLRDDTTFQDILDTLKAGNNVYDVMFKEGKGGDSTVRENVFSALSDMLNVDYDDVYYLWLYPERDNKLKENKEIKKEA
-675 LSNELYEIVEYMY
+675 
-688 NESEQDLDYIPEIE
+688 
-702 DIQDS
+702 
-707 VNEDCDENMYNKAV
+707 DE
-721 DIVRNII
+721 
-728 ENITYYEYDYKKYIQ
+728 EN
-743 LSDNH
+743 
-748 TMYELNDD
+748 
-756 VEMTADQYSSLVD
+756 
-769 IFLQQL
+769 
-775 QDEINI
+775 
-781 DIYALGRS
+781 
-789 GRHICIDNTFDNAL
+789 
-803 NYNGYVQA
+803 
-811 QRKYEQEMINY
+811 
-822 INQEYGNNKTEN
+822 
-834 KKLNEDIKSNKY
+834 
-846 EIEWNAG
+846 
-853 AVERTPTPNE
+853 
-863 TVEFEGTRAD
+863 
-873 LMKFLDDNYVD
+873 
-884 VDYDEDDNIISFEEW
+884 
-899 LDTYEDTYDPSGSTV
+899 
-914 VLSIK
+914 
-919 ENGKEIYKNSD
+919 
-930 YDYYQKEQEDYD
+930 
-942 DDDDDDDDMEES
+942 
-954 KHLNEAEEDIIEQSE
+954 EEDE
-969 ETDNNILDLLQNRIG
+969 EIDNNILNLLQNRIG

>member
-43 IRMITKYND
+43 IRMITKYDD

-154 TYKMPNGTFFEL
+154 TYEMPNGTFFEL

-187 SKYEKVTESKKLN
+187 SKYKKVAESKKLN

-252 KYALEEAK
+252 KYALEEGK
-260 DIAMN
+260 VIL
-265 YEDAGSDIEAVLIAL
+265 S
-280 YKANCFN
+280 
-287 IDNLMNFIKDT
+287 NL
-298 QEYLTEASRLP
+298 
-309 NISKFV
+309 
-315 YDLDKDKGDAWSVNS
+315 
-330 YTEDNKG
+330 
-337 NKIIIVTKNG
+337 
-347 KSENTDKDIIN
+347 
-358 AVEKKYPQLKGY
+358 
-370 ETENHKGV
+370 
-378 WFYLN
+378 
-383 ENNLNE
+383 
-389 NIKESLVKKE
+389 
-399 EGDINPLNANDE
+399 
-411 DTVKIN
+411 
-417 VAYKIAIT
+417 
-425 YYQARNPHKI
+425 
-435 KKEKMYSAFNRV
+435 
-447 YVPINIVK
+447 
-455 DYVNGKLTYEE
+455 
-466 FKDAIFKLLWDYYVD
+466 
-481 WSKENK
+481 
-487 NTLKELELYKIT
+487 
-499 WIGNIPDD
+499 D
-507 VKEKLLD
+507 V
-514 NTNEN
+514 
-519 NLKESIDTS
+519 
-528 EYTHKDSKFKYML
+528 
-541 LDRLKQ
+541 
-547 DCEYFLGNGNG
+547 

-618 AEDVLDNLSN
+618 VEDVLDNLSN

-662 KESKTLKKEAITE
+662 KEGKSLEENTNKLKDINFKQWYMENVPEDNFLFDDLRDDTTFQDILDTLKAGNNVYDVMFKEGKGGDSTVRENVFSALSDMLNVDYDDVYYLWLYPERDNKLKENKEIKKEA
-675 LSNELYEIVEYMY
+675 
-688 NESEQDLDYIPEIE
+688 
-702 DIQDS
+702 
-707 VNEDCDENMYNKAV
+707 DE
-721 DIVRNII
+721 
-728 ENITYYEYDYKKYIQ
+728 EN
-743 LSDNH
+743 
-748 TMYELNDD
+748 
-756 VEMTADQYSSLVD
+756 
-769 IFLQQL
+769 
-775 QDEINI
+775 
-781 DIYALGRS
+781 
-789 GRHICIDNTFDNAL
+789 
-803 NYNGYVQA
+803 
-811 QRKYEQEMINY
+811 
-822 INQEYGNNKTEN
+822 
-834 KKLNEDIKSNKY
+834 
-846 EIEWNAG
+846 
-853 AVERTPTPNE
+853 
-863 TVEFEGTRAD
+863 
-873 LMKFLDDNYVD
+873 
-884 VDYDEDDNIISFEEW
+884 
-899 LDTYEDTYDPSGSTV
+899 
-914 VLSIK
+914 
-919 ENGKEIYKNSD
+919 
-930 YDYYQKEQEDYD
+930 
-942 DDDDDDDDMEES
+942 
-954 KHLNEAEEDIIEQSE
+954 EEDE
-969 ETDNNILDLLQNRIG
+969 EIDNNILNLLQNRIG

>member
-26 NESQDILDTLK
+26 NESQDILDTLN

-43 IRMITKYND
+43 IRMITKYDD

-233 DIFKE
+233 DIFKK

-252 KYALEEAK
+252 KYALEEGK
-260 DIAMN
+260 VIL
-265 YEDAGSDIEAVLIAL
+265 S
-280 YKANCFN
+280 
-287 IDNLMNFIKDT
+287 NL
-298 QEYLTEASRLP
+298 
-309 NISKFV
+309 
-315 YDLDKDKGDAWSVNS
+315 
-330 YTEDNKG
+330 
-337 NKIIIVTKNG
+337 
-347 KSENTDKDIIN
+347 
-358 AVEKKYPQLKGY
+358 
-370 ETENHKGV
+370 
-378 WFYLN
+378 
-383 ENNLNE
+383 
-389 NIKESLVKKE
+389 
-399 EGDINPLNANDE
+399 
-411 DTVKIN
+411 
-417 VAYKIAIT
+417 
-425 YYQARNPHKI
+425 
-435 KKEKMYSAFNRV
+435 
-447 YVPINIVK
+447 
-455 DYVNGKLTYEE
+455 
-466 FKDAIFKLLWDYYVD
+466 
-481 WSKENK
+481 
-487 NTLKELELYKIT
+487 
-499 WIGNIPDD
+499 D
-507 VKEKLLD
+507 V
-514 NTNEN
+514 
-519 NLKESIDTS
+519 
-528 EYTHKDSKFKYML
+528 
-541 LDRLKQ
+541 
-547 DCEYFLGNGNG
+547 

-618 AEDVLDNLSN
+618 VEDVLDNLSN
-628 ETVDKVSDIISKIKN
+628 ETVNKVSDIISKIKN

-662 KESKTLKKEAITE
+662 KEGKSLEENTNKLKDINFKQWYMENVPEDNFLFDDLRDDTTFQDILDTLKAGNNVYDAMFKEGKGG
-675 LSNELYEIVEYMY
+675 
-688 NESEQDLDYIPEIE
+688 
-702 DIQDS
+702 DS
-707 VNEDCDENMYNKAV
+707 TVRENVFSA
-721 DIVRNII
+721 
-728 ENITYYEYDYKKYIQ
+728 
-743 LSDNH
+743 LSD
-748 TMYELNDD
+748 MLNVDYDD
-756 VEMTADQYSSLVD
+756 VYYLWLYPE
-769 IFLQQL
+769 
-775 QDEINI
+775 
-781 DIYALGRS
+781 R
-789 GRHICIDNTFDNAL
+789 DNKL
-803 NYNGYVQA
+803 
-811 QRKYEQEMINY
+811 K
-822 INQEYGNNKTEN
+822 EN
-834 KKLNEDIKSNKY
+834 KEIKKEEDIKSNKY

-863 TVEFEGTRAD
+863 TIEFEGTRKD
-873 LMKFLDDNYVD
+873 LMQFLDDNYVD
-884 VDYDEDDNIISFEEW
+884 IDCDDNDNIISFEKW
-899 LDTYEDTYDPSGSTV
+899 LDEYEEMYDPSGSTV

-930 YDYYQKEQEDYD
+930 YDYYQEEQEDYED
-942 DDDDDDDDMEES
+942 YEDYDGIEES
-954 KHLNEAEEDIIEQSE
+954 KHLTEAEEDIIEQNEE

>member
-43 IRMITKYND
+43 IRMITKYDD

-136 ESADYP
+136 ESANYP

-154 TYKMPNGTFFEL
+154 TYEMPNGTFFEL

-187 SKYEKVTESKKLN
+187 SKYKKVAESKKLN

-252 KYALEEAK
+252 KYALEEGK
-260 DIAMN
+260 VIL
-265 YEDAGSDIEAVLIAL
+265 S
-280 YKANCFN
+280 
-287 IDNLMNFIKDT
+287 NL
-298 QEYLTEASRLP
+298 
-309 NISKFV
+309 
-315 YDLDKDKGDAWSVNS
+315 
-330 YTEDNKG
+330 
-337 NKIIIVTKNG
+337 
-347 KSENTDKDIIN
+347 
-358 AVEKKYPQLKGY
+358 
-370 ETENHKGV
+370 
-378 WFYLN
+378 
-383 ENNLNE
+383 
-389 NIKESLVKKE
+389 
-399 EGDINPLNANDE
+399 DE
-411 DTVKIN
+411 
-417 VAYKIAIT
+417 
-425 YYQARNPHKI
+425 
-435 KKEKMYSAFNRV
+435 
-447 YVPINIVK
+447 
-455 DYVNGKLTYEE
+455 
-466 FKDAIFKLLWDYYVD
+466 
-481 WSKENK
+481 
-487 NTLKELELYKIT
+487 
-499 WIGNIPDD
+499 
-507 VKEKLLD
+507 
-514 NTNEN
+514 
-519 NLKESIDTS
+519 
-528 EYTHKDSKFKYML
+528 
-541 LDRLKQ
+541 
-547 DCEYFLGNGNG
+547 

-571 LVEETKTSDKLF
+571 LVEETKISDKLF

-597 STVKAIVN
+597 STVKAIIN

-618 AEDVLDNLSN
+618 VEDVLDNLSN

-650 DTIEDYYNKLFV
+650 NTIEDYYNKLFV
-662 KESKTLKKEAITE
+662 KEGKSLEENTNKLKDINFKQWYMENVPEDNFLFDDLRDDTTFQDILDTLKAGNNVYDAMFKEGKGGDSTVRENVFSALSDMLNVDYDDVYYLWLYPERDNKLKENKEIKKEAVEKINDEEGKELVKKYYPKATDEQAEKIVDMWNNDNGAINPEEEFAFSTMEKWLQVSEKNGYALEDMLVESKITE
-675 LSNELYEIVEYMY
+675 A
-688 NESEQDLDYIPEIE
+688 
-702 DIQDS
+702 
-707 VNEDCDENMYNKAV
+707 DE
-721 DIVRNII
+721 
-728 ENITYYEYDYKKYIQ
+728 EN
-743 LSDNH
+743 
-748 TMYELNDD
+748 
-756 VEMTADQYSSLVD
+756 
-769 IFLQQL
+769 
-775 QDEINI
+775 
-781 DIYALGRS
+781 
-789 GRHICIDNTFDNAL
+789 
-803 NYNGYVQA
+803 
-811 QRKYEQEMINY
+811 
-822 INQEYGNNKTEN
+822 
-834 KKLNEDIKSNKY
+834 
-846 EIEWNAG
+846 
-853 AVERTPTPNE
+853 
-863 TVEFEGTRAD
+863 
-873 LMKFLDDNYVD
+873 
-884 VDYDEDDNIISFEEW
+884 
-899 LDTYEDTYDPSGSTV
+899 
-914 VLSIK
+914 
-919 ENGKEIYKNSD
+919 
-930 YDYYQKEQEDYD
+930 
-942 DDDDDDDDMEES
+942 
-954 KHLNEAEEDIIEQSE
+954 EEDE
-969 ETDNNILDLLQNRIG
+969 EIDNNILDLLQNRIG

>member
-43 IRMITKYND
+43 IRMITKYTD

-84 MQEADKE
+84 MQEVDKE

-129 SSKVHLD
+129 SSKVHLN

-223 SDGKEIVTSF
+223 YDGKEIVTSF

-252 KYALEEAK
+252 KYALEE
-260 DIAMN
+260 
-265 YEDAGSDIEAVLIAL
+265 
-280 YKANCFN
+280 
-287 IDNLMNFIKDT
+287 
-298 QEYLTEASRLP
+298 
-309 NISKFV
+309 
-315 YDLDKDKGDAWSVNS
+315 
-330 YTEDNKG
+330 
-337 NKIIIVTKNG
+337 G
-347 KSENTDKDIIN
+347 KVILS
-358 AVEKKYPQLKGY
+358 
-370 ETENHKGV
+370 
-378 WFYLN
+378 
-383 ENNLNE
+383 NLN
-389 NIKESLVKKE
+389 V
-399 EGDINPLNANDE
+399 
-411 DTVKIN
+411 
-417 VAYKIAIT
+417 
-425 YYQARNPHKI
+425 
-435 KKEKMYSAFNRV
+435 
-447 YVPINIVK
+447 
-455 DYVNGKLTYEE
+455 
-466 FKDAIFKLLWDYYVD
+466 
-481 WSKENK
+481 
-487 NTLKELELYKIT
+487 
-499 WIGNIPDD
+499 
-507 VKEKLLD
+507 
-514 NTNEN
+514 
-519 NLKESIDTS
+519 
-528 EYTHKDSKFKYML
+528 
-541 LDRLKQ
+541 
-547 DCEYFLGNGNG
+547 

-618 AEDVLDNLSN
+618 VEDILDNLSN

-662 KESKTLKKEAITE
+662 KEGKSLEENTNKLKDINFKEWYMENVPEDNFLFDDLRDDTTFQDILDTLKAGNNVYDAMFKEGKGGDSTVRENVFSALSDMLNVDYDDVYYLWLYPERDNKLKENKEIKKEAVEKINDEEGKELVKKYYPEATDEQAEKIVDMWNNDNGAINPEEEFAFSTMEKWLQVSEKNGYALEDMLVESKITE
-675 LSNELYEIVEYMY
+675 A
-688 NESEQDLDYIPEIE
+688 
-702 DIQDS
+702 
-707 VNEDCDENMYNKAV
+707 DE
-721 DIVRNII
+721 
-728 ENITYYEYDYKKYIQ
+728 EN
-743 LSDNH
+743 
-748 TMYELNDD
+748 
-756 VEMTADQYSSLVD
+756 
-769 IFLQQL
+769 
-775 QDEINI
+775 
-781 DIYALGRS
+781 
-789 GRHICIDNTFDNAL
+789 
-803 NYNGYVQA
+803 
-811 QRKYEQEMINY
+811 
-822 INQEYGNNKTEN
+822 
-834 KKLNEDIKSNKY
+834 
-846 EIEWNAG
+846 
-853 AVERTPTPNE
+853 
-863 TVEFEGTRAD
+863 
-873 LMKFLDDNYVD
+873 
-884 VDYDEDDNIISFEEW
+884 
-899 LDTYEDTYDPSGSTV
+899 
-914 VLSIK
+914 
-919 ENGKEIYKNSD
+919 
-930 YDYYQKEQEDYD
+930 
-942 DDDDDDDDMEES
+942 
-954 KHLNEAEEDIIEQSE
+954 EEDEKA
-969 ETDNNILDLLQNRIG
+969 DNSILDLLQNRIG
-984 QNLTVGELNTILQG
+984 QNLSVGELNTILQG

>member
-129 SSKVHLD
+129 SSKVHLN

-174 YDQNKVPIDAEEL
+174 YDQNKVPIDDEEL
-187 SKYEKVTESKKLN
+187 SKYEKVAESKKLS

-252 KYALEEAK
+252 KYALEEGK
-260 DIAMN
+260 VIL
-265 YEDAGSDIEAVLIAL
+265 S
-280 YKANCFN
+280 
-287 IDNLMNFIKDT
+287 NL
-298 QEYLTEASRLP
+298 
-309 NISKFV
+309 
-315 YDLDKDKGDAWSVNS
+315 
-330 YTEDNKG
+330 
-337 NKIIIVTKNG
+337 
-347 KSENTDKDIIN
+347 
-358 AVEKKYPQLKGY
+358 
-370 ETENHKGV
+370 
-378 WFYLN
+378 
-383 ENNLNE
+383 
-389 NIKESLVKKE
+389 
-399 EGDINPLNANDE
+399 
-411 DTVKIN
+411 
-417 VAYKIAIT
+417 
-425 YYQARNPHKI
+425 
-435 KKEKMYSAFNRV
+435 
-447 YVPINIVK
+447 
-455 DYVNGKLTYEE
+455 
-466 FKDAIFKLLWDYYVD
+466 
-481 WSKENK
+481 
-487 NTLKELELYKIT
+487 
-499 WIGNIPDD
+499 D
-507 VKEKLLD
+507 V
-514 NTNEN
+514 
-519 NLKESIDTS
+519 
-528 EYTHKDSKFKYML
+528 
-541 LDRLKQ
+541 
-547 DCEYFLGNGNG
+547 
-558 AEKVFEGIDIDEE
+558 AEKVFEGVDVDVKTSNDWPILSDYEQNALEFAEEHGIIDYDVKGNQMTWIEKSYDDGYSRPMVEYKHTLNLDTMKENVKRLTPEITEDMNEE

-605 IFKNKSPEIVKES
+605 IFKNKSPEIIKES
-618 AEDVLDNLSN
+618 VEDVLDNLSN

-643 LGWDGNI
+643 LRWDGNI
-650 DTIEDYYNKLFV
+650 DTIEDYFDKALAKV
-662 KESKTLKKEAITE
+662 EES
-675 LSNELYEIVEYMY
+675 
-688 NESEQDLDYIPEIE
+688 
-702 DIQDS
+702 
-707 VNEDCDENMYNKAV
+707 
-721 DIVRNII
+721 
-728 ENITYYEYDYKKYIQ
+728 
-743 LSDNH
+743 
-748 TMYELNDD
+748 
-756 VEMTADQYSSLVD
+756 
-769 IFLQQL
+769 
-775 QDEINI
+775 
-781 DIYALGRS
+781 
-789 GRHICIDNTFDNAL
+789 
-803 NYNGYVQA
+803 
-811 QRKYEQEMINY
+811 
-822 INQEYGNNKTEN
+822 
-834 KKLNEDIKSNKY
+834 KKLNESNAEDFIKDVEDAKLLGWDGKDETFKDYMKKVNDMRQVNKELKKENNEENTNKLKDINFKQWYMENVPEDNFLFDDLRDDTTFQDILDTLK
-846 EIEWNAG
+846 AG
-853 AVERTPTPNE
+853 NNVYDAMFKEGKGGDS
-863 TVEFEGTRAD
+863 TVRENVFSALSD
-873 LMKFLDDNYVD
+873 MLN
-884 VDYDEDDNIISFEEW
+884 VDYDDVYYLWLYPERDNK
-899 LDTYEDTYDPSGSTV
+899 L
-914 VLSIK
+914 K
-919 ENGKEIYKNSD
+919 ENKKIKKEAD
-930 YDYYQKEQEDYD
+930 
-942 DDDDDDDDMEES
+942 EE
-954 KHLNEAEEDIIEQSE
+954 NEEDE
-969 ETDNNILDLLQNRIG
+969 EIDNNILDLLQNRIG

>member
-84 MQEADKE
+84 MQEANKE

-252 KYALEEAK
+252 KYALEE
-260 DIAMN
+260 
-265 YEDAGSDIEAVLIAL
+265 
-280 YKANCFN
+280 
-287 IDNLMNFIKDT
+287 
-298 QEYLTEASRLP
+298 
-309 NISKFV
+309 
-315 YDLDKDKGDAWSVNS
+315 
-330 YTEDNKG
+330 
-337 NKIIIVTKNG
+337 G
-347 KSENTDKDIIN
+347 KVILS
-358 AVEKKYPQLKGY
+358 
-370 ETENHKGV
+370 
-378 WFYLN
+378 
-383 ENNLNE
+383 NLN
-389 NIKESLVKKE
+389 V
-399 EGDINPLNANDE
+399 
-411 DTVKIN
+411 
-417 VAYKIAIT
+417 
-425 YYQARNPHKI
+425 
-435 KKEKMYSAFNRV
+435 
-447 YVPINIVK
+447 
-455 DYVNGKLTYEE
+455 
-466 FKDAIFKLLWDYYVD
+466 
-481 WSKENK
+481 
-487 NTLKELELYKIT
+487 
-499 WIGNIPDD
+499 
-507 VKEKLLD
+507 
-514 NTNEN
+514 
-519 NLKESIDTS
+519 
-528 EYTHKDSKFKYML
+528 
-541 LDRLKQ
+541 
-547 DCEYFLGNGNG
+547 

-618 AEDVLDNLSN
+618 VEDILDNLSN

-662 KESKTLKKEAITE
+662 KEGKSLEENTNKLKDINFKQWYMENVPEDNFLFDDLRDDTTFQDILDTLKAGNNVYDAMFKEGKGGDSTVRENVFSALSDMLNVDYDDVYYLWLYPERDNKLKENKKIKKEA
-675 LSNELYEIVEYMY
+675 
-688 NESEQDLDYIPEIE
+688 
-702 DIQDS
+702 
-707 VNEDCDENMYNKAV
+707 DEEA
-721 DIVRNII
+721 DE
-728 ENITYYEYDYKKYIQ
+728 EN
-743 LSDNH
+743 
-748 TMYELNDD
+748 
-756 VEMTADQYSSLVD
+756 
-769 IFLQQL
+769 
-775 QDEINI
+775 
-781 DIYALGRS
+781 
-789 GRHICIDNTFDNAL
+789 
-803 NYNGYVQA
+803 
-811 QRKYEQEMINY
+811 
-822 INQEYGNNKTEN
+822 
-834 KKLNEDIKSNKY
+834 
-846 EIEWNAG
+846 
-853 AVERTPTPNE
+853 
-863 TVEFEGTRAD
+863 
-873 LMKFLDDNYVD
+873 
-884 VDYDEDDNIISFEEW
+884 
-899 LDTYEDTYDPSGSTV
+899 
-914 VLSIK
+914 
-919 ENGKEIYKNSD
+919 
-930 YDYYQKEQEDYD
+930 
-942 DDDDDDDDMEES
+942 
-954 KHLNEAEEDIIEQSE
+954 EEDE
-969 ETDNNILDLLQNRIG
+969 EIDNNILDLLQNRIG

-998 VLGKYNEVYLLTSD
+998 VLQFVFNVFSLIISFFLFFSFIFLFSCHRND
-1012 LYNMNPEEPQELV
+1012 LINSL
-1025 VFDDDDMYTITYNIE
+1025 
-1040 DMDNAI
+1040 
-1046 IQITDVELD
+1046 

>member
-43 IRMITKYND
+43 IRMITKYTD

-129 SSKVHLD
+129 SSKVHLN

-187 SKYEKVTESKKLN
+187 SKYEKVTESKELKEGYYVKIFNSDGTDIDTYETNNEQEAIDYAENQKANGYRAVVYNADTKEALYDYDPN
-200 EDAWD
+200 NVLEEDAWD

-252 KYALEEAK
+252 KYQLEEGK
-260 DIAMN
+260 VIL
-265 YEDAGSDIEAVLIAL
+265 S
-280 YKANCFN
+280 
-287 IDNLMNFIKDT
+287 NL
-298 QEYLTEASRLP
+298 
-309 NISKFV
+309 
-315 YDLDKDKGDAWSVNS
+315 
-330 YTEDNKG
+330 
-337 NKIIIVTKNG
+337 
-347 KSENTDKDIIN
+347 
-358 AVEKKYPQLKGY
+358 
-370 ETENHKGV
+370 
-378 WFYLN
+378 
-383 ENNLNE
+383 
-389 NIKESLVKKE
+389 
-399 EGDINPLNANDE
+399 DE
-411 DTVKIN
+411 
-417 VAYKIAIT
+417 
-425 YYQARNPHKI
+425 
-435 KKEKMYSAFNRV
+435 
-447 YVPINIVK
+447 
-455 DYVNGKLTYEE
+455 
-466 FKDAIFKLLWDYYVD
+466 
-481 WSKENK
+481 
-487 NTLKELELYKIT
+487 
-499 WIGNIPDD
+499 
-507 VKEKLLD
+507 
-514 NTNEN
+514 
-519 NLKESIDTS
+519 
-528 EYTHKDSKFKYML
+528 
-541 LDRLKQ
+541 
-547 DCEYFLGNGNG
+547 
-558 AEKVFEGIDIDEE
+558 AEKVFEGIDVDVKTSNDWPILSDYEQNALEFAEEHGIIDYDVKGNQMTWIEKSYDDGYSRPMVEYKHTLNLDTMKENVKRLTPEITEDMNEE
-571 LVEETKTSDKLF
+571 LVEETKTNDKLF

-618 AEDVLDNLSN
+618 VEDVLDNLSN

-650 DTIEDYYNKLFV
+650 DTIEDYFDKALAKV
-662 KESKTLKKEAITE
+662 EES
-675 LSNELYEIVEYMY
+675 
-688 NESEQDLDYIPEIE
+688 
-702 DIQDS
+702 
-707 VNEDCDENMYNKAV
+707 
-721 DIVRNII
+721 
-728 ENITYYEYDYKKYIQ
+728 
-743 LSDNH
+743 
-748 TMYELNDD
+748 
-756 VEMTADQYSSLVD
+756 
-769 IFLQQL
+769 
-775 QDEINI
+775 
-781 DIYALGRS
+781 
-789 GRHICIDNTFDNAL
+789 
-803 NYNGYVQA
+803 
-811 QRKYEQEMINY
+811 
-822 INQEYGNNKTEN
+822 
-834 KKLNEDIKSNKY
+834 KKLNESNAEDFIKDVEDAKLLGWDGKDETFKDYMKKVNDMRQVNKELKKENNEADKIDLSKVNLKDMYMKTFPEDSFLFDDLRDDTTVQDVIDALNKGEDIYQVIFGDQGGDSVVRENIFGY
-846 EIEWNAG
+846 L
-853 AVERTPTPNE
+853 
-863 TVEFEGTRAD
+863 AD
-873 LMKFLDDNYVD
+873 TLN
-884 VDYDEDDNIISFEEW
+884 VDYKDIYDLWLHPERDNK
-899 LDTYEDTYDPSGSTV
+899 L
-914 VLSIK
+914 K
-919 ENGKEIYKNSD
+919 ENKEIK
-930 YDYYQKEQEDYD
+930 KEAD
-942 DDDDDDDDMEES
+942 EE
-954 KHLNEAEEDIIEQSE
+954 NEEDE
-969 ETDNNILDLLQNRIG
+969 EIDNNILDLLQNRIG

>member
-43 IRMITKYND
+43 IRMITKYTD

-114 AEQILDTLYDDFITL
+114 AEQILNTLYDDFITL

-252 KYALEEAK
+252 KYALEE
-260 DIAMN
+260 
-265 YEDAGSDIEAVLIAL
+265 
-280 YKANCFN
+280 
-287 IDNLMNFIKDT
+287 
-298 QEYLTEASRLP
+298 
-309 NISKFV
+309 
-315 YDLDKDKGDAWSVNS
+315 
-330 YTEDNKG
+330 
-337 NKIIIVTKNG
+337 G
-347 KSENTDKDIIN
+347 KVILS
-358 AVEKKYPQLKGY
+358 
-370 ETENHKGV
+370 
-378 WFYLN
+378 
-383 ENNLNE
+383 NLN
-389 NIKESLVKKE
+389 V
-399 EGDINPLNANDE
+399 
-411 DTVKIN
+411 
-417 VAYKIAIT
+417 
-425 YYQARNPHKI
+425 
-435 KKEKMYSAFNRV
+435 
-447 YVPINIVK
+447 
-455 DYVNGKLTYEE
+455 
-466 FKDAIFKLLWDYYVD
+466 
-481 WSKENK
+481 
-487 NTLKELELYKIT
+487 
-499 WIGNIPDD
+499 
-507 VKEKLLD
+507 
-514 NTNEN
+514 
-519 NLKESIDTS
+519 
-528 EYTHKDSKFKYML
+528 
-541 LDRLKQ
+541 
-547 DCEYFLGNGNG
+547 

-618 AEDVLDNLSN
+618 VEDILDNLSN

-662 KESKTLKKEAITE
+662 KEGKSLEENTNKLKDINFKQWYMENVPEDNFLFDDLRDDTTFQDILDTLKAGNNVYDAMFKEGKGGDSTVRENVFSALSDMLNVDYDDVYYLWLYPERDNKLKENKEIKKEA
-675 LSNELYEIVEYMY
+675 
-688 NESEQDLDYIPEIE
+688 
-702 DIQDS
+702 
-707 VNEDCDENMYNKAV
+707 DE
-721 DIVRNII
+721 
-728 ENITYYEYDYKKYIQ
+728 EN
-743 LSDNH
+743 
-748 TMYELNDD
+748 
-756 VEMTADQYSSLVD
+756 
-769 IFLQQL
+769 
-775 QDEINI
+775 
-781 DIYALGRS
+781 
-789 GRHICIDNTFDNAL
+789 
-803 NYNGYVQA
+803 
-811 QRKYEQEMINY
+811 
-822 INQEYGNNKTEN
+822 
-834 KKLNEDIKSNKY
+834 
-846 EIEWNAG
+846 
-853 AVERTPTPNE
+853 
-863 TVEFEGTRAD
+863 
-873 LMKFLDDNYVD
+873 
-884 VDYDEDDNIISFEEW
+884 
-899 LDTYEDTYDPSGSTV
+899 
-914 VLSIK
+914 
-919 ENGKEIYKNSD
+919 
-930 YDYYQKEQEDYD
+930 
-942 DDDDDDDDMEES
+942 
-954 KHLNEAEEDIIEQSE
+954 EEDE
-969 ETDNNILDLLQNRIG
+969 EIDNNILDLLQNRIG

>member
-84 MQEADKE
+84 MQEANKE

-136 ESADYP
+136 ENVDYP

-252 KYALEEAK
+252 KYALEEGK
-260 DIAMN
+260 VIL
-265 YEDAGSDIEAVLIAL
+265 S
-280 YKANCFN
+280 
-287 IDNLMNFIKDT
+287 NL
-298 QEYLTEASRLP
+298 
-309 NISKFV
+309 
-315 YDLDKDKGDAWSVNS
+315 
-330 YTEDNKG
+330 
-337 NKIIIVTKNG
+337 
-347 KSENTDKDIIN
+347 
-358 AVEKKYPQLKGY
+358 
-370 ETENHKGV
+370 
-378 WFYLN
+378 
-383 ENNLNE
+383 
-389 NIKESLVKKE
+389 
-399 EGDINPLNANDE
+399 
-411 DTVKIN
+411 
-417 VAYKIAIT
+417 
-425 YYQARNPHKI
+425 
-435 KKEKMYSAFNRV
+435 
-447 YVPINIVK
+447 
-455 DYVNGKLTYEE
+455 
-466 FKDAIFKLLWDYYVD
+466 
-481 WSKENK
+481 
-487 NTLKELELYKIT
+487 
-499 WIGNIPDD
+499 D
-507 VKEKLLD
+507 V
-514 NTNEN
+514 
-519 NLKESIDTS
+519 
-528 EYTHKDSKFKYML
+528 
-541 LDRLKQ
+541 
-547 DCEYFLGNGNG
+547 

-571 LVEETKTSDKLF
+571 LVEETKISDKLF

-618 AEDVLDNLSN
+618 VEDVLDNLSN

-662 KESKTLKKEAITE
+662 KEGKSLEENTNKLKDINFKQWYMENVPEDNFLFDDLRDDTTFQDILDTLKAGNNVYDAMFKEGKGGDSTVRENVFSALSDMLNVDYDDVYYLWLYPERDNKLKENKEIKKEA
-675 LSNELYEIVEYMY
+675 
-688 NESEQDLDYIPEIE
+688 
-702 DIQDS
+702 
-707 VNEDCDENMYNKAV
+707 DE
-721 DIVRNII
+721 
-728 ENITYYEYDYKKYIQ
+728 EN
-743 LSDNH
+743 
-748 TMYELNDD
+748 
-756 VEMTADQYSSLVD
+756 
-769 IFLQQL
+769 
-775 QDEINI
+775 
-781 DIYALGRS
+781 
-789 GRHICIDNTFDNAL
+789 
-803 NYNGYVQA
+803 
-811 QRKYEQEMINY
+811 
-822 INQEYGNNKTEN
+822 
-834 KKLNEDIKSNKY
+834 
-846 EIEWNAG
+846 
-853 AVERTPTPNE
+853 
-863 TVEFEGTRAD
+863 
-873 LMKFLDDNYVD
+873 
-884 VDYDEDDNIISFEEW
+884 
-899 LDTYEDTYDPSGSTV
+899 
-914 VLSIK
+914 
-919 ENGKEIYKNSD
+919 
-930 YDYYQKEQEDYD
+930 
-942 DDDDDDDDMEES
+942 
-954 KHLNEAEEDIIEQSE
+954 EEDE
-969 ETDNNILDLLQNRIG
+969 EIDNNILDLLQNRIG

>member
-26 NESQDILDTLK
+26 NESQDILDTLN

-252 KYALEEAK
+252 KYQLEEGK
-260 DIAMN
+260 VIL
-265 YEDAGSDIEAVLIAL
+265 S
-280 YKANCFN
+280 
-287 IDNLMNFIKDT
+287 NL
-298 QEYLTEASRLP
+298 
-309 NISKFV
+309 
-315 YDLDKDKGDAWSVNS
+315 
-330 YTEDNKG
+330 
-337 NKIIIVTKNG
+337 
-347 KSENTDKDIIN
+347 
-358 AVEKKYPQLKGY
+358 
-370 ETENHKGV
+370 
-378 WFYLN
+378 
-383 ENNLNE
+383 
-389 NIKESLVKKE
+389 
-399 EGDINPLNANDE
+399 DE
-411 DTVKIN
+411 
-417 VAYKIAIT
+417 
-425 YYQARNPHKI
+425 
-435 KKEKMYSAFNRV
+435 
-447 YVPINIVK
+447 
-455 DYVNGKLTYEE
+455 
-466 FKDAIFKLLWDYYVD
+466 
-481 WSKENK
+481 
-487 NTLKELELYKIT
+487 
-499 WIGNIPDD
+499 
-507 VKEKLLD
+507 
-514 NTNEN
+514 
-519 NLKESIDTS
+519 
-528 EYTHKDSKFKYML
+528 
-541 LDRLKQ
+541 
-547 DCEYFLGNGNG
+547 
-558 AEKVFEGIDIDEE
+558 AEKVFEGIDVDVKTSNDWPILSDYEQNALEFAEEHGIIDYDVKGNQMTWIEKSYDDGYSRPMVEYKHTLNLDTMKENVKRLTPEITEDMNEE
-571 LVEETKTSDKLF
+571 LVEETKISDKLF

-597 STVKAIVN
+597 STVKAIIN

-628 ETVDKVSDIISKIKN
+628 ETVNKVSDIISKIKN

-650 DTIEDYYNKLFV
+650 DTIEDYFDKALAKV
-662 KESKTLKKEAITE
+662 EES
-675 LSNELYEIVEYMY
+675 
-688 NESEQDLDYIPEIE
+688 
-702 DIQDS
+702 
-707 VNEDCDENMYNKAV
+707 
-721 DIVRNII
+721 
-728 ENITYYEYDYKKYIQ
+728 
-743 LSDNH
+743 
-748 TMYELNDD
+748 
-756 VEMTADQYSSLVD
+756 
-769 IFLQQL
+769 
-775 QDEINI
+775 
-781 DIYALGRS
+781 
-789 GRHICIDNTFDNAL
+789 
-803 NYNGYVQA
+803 
-811 QRKYEQEMINY
+811 
-822 INQEYGNNKTEN
+822 
-834 KKLNEDIKSNKY
+834 KKLNESNAEDFIKDVEDAKLLGWDGKDETFKDYMKKVNDMRQVNKELKKENNEENTNKLKDINFKQWYMENVPEDNFLFDDLRDDTTFQDILDTLK
-846 EIEWNAG
+846 AG
-853 AVERTPTPNE
+853 NNVYDAMFKEGKGGDS
-863 TVEFEGTRAD
+863 TVRENVFSALSD
-873 LMKFLDDNYVD
+873 MLN
-884 VDYDEDDNIISFEEW
+884 VDYDDVYYLWLYPERDNK
-899 LDTYEDTYDPSGSTV
+899 L
-914 VLSIK
+914 K
-919 ENGKEIYKNSD
+919 ENKEIK
-930 YDYYQKEQEDYD
+930 KEAD
-942 DDDDDDDDMEES
+942 EE
-954 KHLNEAEEDIIEQSE
+954 NEEDE
-969 ETDNNILDLLQNRIG
+969 EIDNNILDLLQNRIG

>member
-84 MQEADKE
+84 MQEVDKE

-154 TYKMPNGTFFEL
+154 TYEMPNGTFFEL

-187 SKYEKVTESKKLN
+187 SKYKKVAESKKLN

-223 SDGKEIVTSF
+223 YDGKEIVTSF

-252 KYALEEAK
+252 KYALEEGK
-260 DIAMN
+260 VIL
-265 YEDAGSDIEAVLIAL
+265 S
-280 YKANCFN
+280 
-287 IDNLMNFIKDT
+287 NL
-298 QEYLTEASRLP
+298 
-309 NISKFV
+309 
-315 YDLDKDKGDAWSVNS
+315 
-330 YTEDNKG
+330 
-337 NKIIIVTKNG
+337 
-347 KSENTDKDIIN
+347 
-358 AVEKKYPQLKGY
+358 
-370 ETENHKGV
+370 
-378 WFYLN
+378 
-383 ENNLNE
+383 
-389 NIKESLVKKE
+389 
-399 EGDINPLNANDE
+399 
-411 DTVKIN
+411 
-417 VAYKIAIT
+417 
-425 YYQARNPHKI
+425 
-435 KKEKMYSAFNRV
+435 
-447 YVPINIVK
+447 
-455 DYVNGKLTYEE
+455 
-466 FKDAIFKLLWDYYVD
+466 
-481 WSKENK
+481 
-487 NTLKELELYKIT
+487 
-499 WIGNIPDD
+499 D
-507 VKEKLLD
+507 V
-514 NTNEN
+514 
-519 NLKESIDTS
+519 
-528 EYTHKDSKFKYML
+528 
-541 LDRLKQ
+541 
-547 DCEYFLGNGNG
+547 
-558 AEKVFEGIDIDEE
+558 AEKVFEGVDVDEE

-597 STVKAIVN
+597 STVKAIIN

-628 ETVDKVSDIISKIKN
+628 ETVNKVSDIISKIKN

-662 KESKTLKKEAITE
+662 KEGKSLEENTNKLKDINFKQWYMENVPEDNFLFDDLRDDTTFQDILDTLKAGNNVYDAMFKEGKGGDSTVRENVFSALSDMLNVDYDDVYYLWLYPERDNKLKENKEIKKEA
-675 LSNELYEIVEYMY
+675 
-688 NESEQDLDYIPEIE
+688 
-702 DIQDS
+702 
-707 VNEDCDENMYNKAV
+707 DE
-721 DIVRNII
+721 
-728 ENITYYEYDYKKYIQ
+728 EN
-743 LSDNH
+743 
-748 TMYELNDD
+748 
-756 VEMTADQYSSLVD
+756 
-769 IFLQQL
+769 
-775 QDEINI
+775 
-781 DIYALGRS
+781 
-789 GRHICIDNTFDNAL
+789 
-803 NYNGYVQA
+803 
-811 QRKYEQEMINY
+811 
-822 INQEYGNNKTEN
+822 
-834 KKLNEDIKSNKY
+834 
-846 EIEWNAG
+846 
-853 AVERTPTPNE
+853 
-863 TVEFEGTRAD
+863 
-873 LMKFLDDNYVD
+873 
-884 VDYDEDDNIISFEEW
+884 
-899 LDTYEDTYDPSGSTV
+899 
-914 VLSIK
+914 
-919 ENGKEIYKNSD
+919 
-930 YDYYQKEQEDYD
+930 
-942 DDDDDDDDMEES
+942 
-954 KHLNEAEEDIIEQSE
+954 EEDE
-969 ETDNNILDLLQNRIG
+969 EIDNNILDLLQNRIG

>member
-84 MQEADKE
+84 MQEVDKE

-154 TYKMPNGTFFEL
+154 TYEMPNGTFFEL

-187 SKYEKVTESKKLN
+187 SKYKKVAESKKLN

-252 KYALEEAK
+252 KYALEEGK
-260 DIAMN
+260 VILSNLDI
-265 YEDAGSDIEAVLIAL
+265 
-280 YKANCFN
+280 
-287 IDNLMNFIKDT
+287 
-298 QEYLTEASRLP
+298 
-309 NISKFV
+309 
-315 YDLDKDKGDAWSVNS
+315 
-330 YTEDNKG
+330 
-337 NKIIIVTKNG
+337 
-347 KSENTDKDIIN
+347 
-358 AVEKKYPQLKGY
+358 
-370 ETENHKGV
+370 
-378 WFYLN
+378 
-383 ENNLNE
+383 
-389 NIKESLVKKE
+389 
-399 EGDINPLNANDE
+399 
-411 DTVKIN
+411 
-417 VAYKIAIT
+417 
-425 YYQARNPHKI
+425 
-435 KKEKMYSAFNRV
+435 
-447 YVPINIVK
+447 
-455 DYVNGKLTYEE
+455 
-466 FKDAIFKLLWDYYVD
+466 
-481 WSKENK
+481 
-487 NTLKELELYKIT
+487 
-499 WIGNIPDD
+499 
-507 VKEKLLD
+507 
-514 NTNEN
+514 
-519 NLKESIDTS
+519 
-528 EYTHKDSKFKYML
+528 
-541 LDRLKQ
+541 
-547 DCEYFLGNGNG
+547 

-618 AEDVLDNLSN
+618 VEDILDNLSN

-650 DTIEDYYNKLFV
+650 NTIEDYYNKLFV
-662 KESKTLKKEAITE
+662 KEGKSLEENTNKLKDINFKQWYMENVPEDNFLFDDLRDDTTFQDILDTLKAGNNVYDAMFKEGKGGDSTVRENVFSALSDMLNVDYDDVYYLWLYPERDNKLKENKEIKKEAVEKINDEEGKELVKKYYPKATDEQAEKIVDMWNNDNGAINPEEEFAFSTMEKWLQVSEKNGYALEDMLVESKITE
-675 LSNELYEIVEYMY
+675 A
-688 NESEQDLDYIPEIE
+688 
-702 DIQDS
+702 
-707 VNEDCDENMYNKAV
+707 DE
-721 DIVRNII
+721 
-728 ENITYYEYDYKKYIQ
+728 EN
-743 LSDNH
+743 
-748 TMYELNDD
+748 
-756 VEMTADQYSSLVD
+756 
-769 IFLQQL
+769 
-775 QDEINI
+775 
-781 DIYALGRS
+781 
-789 GRHICIDNTFDNAL
+789 
-803 NYNGYVQA
+803 
-811 QRKYEQEMINY
+811 
-822 INQEYGNNKTEN
+822 
-834 KKLNEDIKSNKY
+834 
-846 EIEWNAG
+846 
-853 AVERTPTPNE
+853 
-863 TVEFEGTRAD
+863 
-873 LMKFLDDNYVD
+873 
-884 VDYDEDDNIISFEEW
+884 
-899 LDTYEDTYDPSGSTV
+899 
-914 VLSIK
+914 
-919 ENGKEIYKNSD
+919 
-930 YDYYQKEQEDYD
+930 
-942 DDDDDDDDMEES
+942 
-954 KHLNEAEEDIIEQSE
+954 EEDE
-969 ETDNNILDLLQNRIG
+969 EIDNNILDLLQNRIG

>member
-43 IRMITKYND
+43 IRMITKYDD

-84 MQEADKE
+84 MQEVDKE

-136 ESADYP
+136 ESANYP

-154 TYKMPNGTFFEL
+154 TYEMPNGTFFEL

-187 SKYEKVTESKKLN
+187 SKYKKVAESKKLN

-252 KYALEEAK
+252 KYALEEGK
-260 DIAMN
+260 VIL
-265 YEDAGSDIEAVLIAL
+265 S
-280 YKANCFN
+280 
-287 IDNLMNFIKDT
+287 NL
-298 QEYLTEASRLP
+298 
-309 NISKFV
+309 
-315 YDLDKDKGDAWSVNS
+315 
-330 YTEDNKG
+330 
-337 NKIIIVTKNG
+337 
-347 KSENTDKDIIN
+347 
-358 AVEKKYPQLKGY
+358 
-370 ETENHKGV
+370 
-378 WFYLN
+378 
-383 ENNLNE
+383 
-389 NIKESLVKKE
+389 
-399 EGDINPLNANDE
+399 
-411 DTVKIN
+411 
-417 VAYKIAIT
+417 
-425 YYQARNPHKI
+425 
-435 KKEKMYSAFNRV
+435 
-447 YVPINIVK
+447 
-455 DYVNGKLTYEE
+455 
-466 FKDAIFKLLWDYYVD
+466 
-481 WSKENK
+481 
-487 NTLKELELYKIT
+487 
-499 WIGNIPDD
+499 D
-507 VKEKLLD
+507 V
-514 NTNEN
+514 
-519 NLKESIDTS
+519 
-528 EYTHKDSKFKYML
+528 
-541 LDRLKQ
+541 
-547 DCEYFLGNGNG
+547 

-650 DTIEDYYNKLFV
+650 DTIEDYFDKALAKV
-662 KESKTLKKEAITE
+662 EES
-675 LSNELYEIVEYMY
+675 
-688 NESEQDLDYIPEIE
+688 
-702 DIQDS
+702 
-707 VNEDCDENMYNKAV
+707 
-721 DIVRNII
+721 
-728 ENITYYEYDYKKYIQ
+728 
-743 LSDNH
+743 
-748 TMYELNDD
+748 
-756 VEMTADQYSSLVD
+756 
-769 IFLQQL
+769 
-775 QDEINI
+775 
-781 DIYALGRS
+781 
-789 GRHICIDNTFDNAL
+789 
-803 NYNGYVQA
+803 
-811 QRKYEQEMINY
+811 
-822 INQEYGNNKTEN
+822 
-834 KKLNEDIKSNKY
+834 KKLNESNAEDFIKDVEDAKLLGWDGKDETFKDYMKKVNDMRQVNKELKKENNEADKIDLSKVNLKDMYMKTFPEDSFLFDDLRDDTTVQDVIDALNKGEDIYQVIFGDQGGDSIVRENIFGY
-846 EIEWNAG
+846 L
-853 AVERTPTPNE
+853 
-863 TVEFEGTRAD
+863 AD
-873 LMKFLDDNYVD
+873 TLN
-884 VDYDEDDNIISFEEW
+884 VDYKDIYDLW
-899 LDTYEDTYDPSGSTV
+899 LYPE
-914 VLSIK
+914 K
-919 ENGKEIYKNSD
+919 
-930 YDYYQKEQEDYD
+930 
-942 DDDDDDDDMEES
+942 S
-954 KHLNEAEEDIIEQSE
+954 KKLQEAEETEADE
-969 ETDNNILDLLQNRIG
+969 ENEEDEEIDNNILDLLQNRIG

-998 VLGKYNEVYLLTSD
+998 VLGTYNEVYLLTSD
-1012 LYNMNPEEPQELV
+1012 LYNMNPKEPQELV

>member
-1 MKVKDEKLFGAS
+1 MKIKDEKLFGAS

-84 MQEADKE
+84 MQEANKE

-129 SSKVHLD
+129 SSKVHLN

-223 SDGKEIVTSF
+223 YDGKEIVTSF

-252 KYALEEAK
+252 KYALEEGK
-260 DIAMN
+260 VIL
-265 YEDAGSDIEAVLIAL
+265 S
-280 YKANCFN
+280 
-287 IDNLMNFIKDT
+287 NL
-298 QEYLTEASRLP
+298 
-309 NISKFV
+309 
-315 YDLDKDKGDAWSVNS
+315 
-330 YTEDNKG
+330 
-337 NKIIIVTKNG
+337 
-347 KSENTDKDIIN
+347 
-358 AVEKKYPQLKGY
+358 
-370 ETENHKGV
+370 
-378 WFYLN
+378 
-383 ENNLNE
+383 
-389 NIKESLVKKE
+389 
-399 EGDINPLNANDE
+399 
-411 DTVKIN
+411 
-417 VAYKIAIT
+417 
-425 YYQARNPHKI
+425 
-435 KKEKMYSAFNRV
+435 
-447 YVPINIVK
+447 
-455 DYVNGKLTYEE
+455 
-466 FKDAIFKLLWDYYVD
+466 
-481 WSKENK
+481 
-487 NTLKELELYKIT
+487 
-499 WIGNIPDD
+499 D
-507 VKEKLLD
+507 V
-514 NTNEN
+514 
-519 NLKESIDTS
+519 
-528 EYTHKDSKFKYML
+528 
-541 LDRLKQ
+541 
-547 DCEYFLGNGNG
+547 

-571 LVEETKTSDKLF
+571 LVEETKISDKLF

-597 STVKAIVN
+597 STVKAIIN

-628 ETVDKVSDIISKIKN
+628 ETVNKVSDIISKIKN

-662 KESKTLKKEAITE
+662 KEGKSLEENTNKLKDINFKQWYMENVPEDNFLFDDLRDDTTFQDILDTLKAGNNVYDAMFKEGKGGDSTVRENVFSALSDMLNVDYDDVYYLWLYPERDNKLKENKKIKKEA
-675 LSNELYEIVEYMY
+675 
-688 NESEQDLDYIPEIE
+688 
-702 DIQDS
+702 
-707 VNEDCDENMYNKAV
+707 DE
-721 DIVRNII
+721 
-728 ENITYYEYDYKKYIQ
+728 EN
-743 LSDNH
+743 
-748 TMYELNDD
+748 
-756 VEMTADQYSSLVD
+756 
-769 IFLQQL
+769 
-775 QDEINI
+775 
-781 DIYALGRS
+781 
-789 GRHICIDNTFDNAL
+789 
-803 NYNGYVQA
+803 
-811 QRKYEQEMINY
+811 
-822 INQEYGNNKTEN
+822 
-834 KKLNEDIKSNKY
+834 
-846 EIEWNAG
+846 
-853 AVERTPTPNE
+853 
-863 TVEFEGTRAD
+863 
-873 LMKFLDDNYVD
+873 
-884 VDYDEDDNIISFEEW
+884 
-899 LDTYEDTYDPSGSTV
+899 
-914 VLSIK
+914 
-919 ENGKEIYKNSD
+919 
-930 YDYYQKEQEDYD
+930 
-942 DDDDDDDDMEES
+942 
-954 KHLNEAEEDIIEQSE
+954 EEDE
-969 ETDNNILDLLQNRIG
+969 EIDNNILDLLQNRIG

>member
-43 IRMITKYND
+43 IRMIAKYDD

-84 MQEADKE
+84 MQEVDKE

-136 ESADYP
+136 ESANYP
-142 EDEKLTIDKYVA
+142 EDEKLT
-154 TYKMPNGTFFEL
+154 
-166 YKDEDGNM
+166 
-174 YDQNKVPIDAEEL
+174 
-187 SKYEKVTESKKLN
+187 ESKELKEGYYVKIFNSDNTDIDTYETNDEQEAIDYAENQKANGYRAVVYNADTKEALYDYDPN
-200 EDAWD
+200 NVLEEDAWD

-252 KYALEEAK
+252 KYALEEGK
-260 DIAMN
+260 VIL
-265 YEDAGSDIEAVLIAL
+265 S
-280 YKANCFN
+280 
-287 IDNLMNFIKDT
+287 NL
-298 QEYLTEASRLP
+298 
-309 NISKFV
+309 
-315 YDLDKDKGDAWSVNS
+315 
-330 YTEDNKG
+330 
-337 NKIIIVTKNG
+337 
-347 KSENTDKDIIN
+347 
-358 AVEKKYPQLKGY
+358 
-370 ETENHKGV
+370 
-378 WFYLN
+378 
-383 ENNLNE
+383 
-389 NIKESLVKKE
+389 
-399 EGDINPLNANDE
+399 
-411 DTVKIN
+411 
-417 VAYKIAIT
+417 
-425 YYQARNPHKI
+425 
-435 KKEKMYSAFNRV
+435 
-447 YVPINIVK
+447 
-455 DYVNGKLTYEE
+455 
-466 FKDAIFKLLWDYYVD
+466 
-481 WSKENK
+481 
-487 NTLKELELYKIT
+487 
-499 WIGNIPDD
+499 D
-507 VKEKLLD
+507 V
-514 NTNEN
+514 
-519 NLKESIDTS
+519 
-528 EYTHKDSKFKYML
+528 
-541 LDRLKQ
+541 
-547 DCEYFLGNGNG
+547 

-662 KESKTLKKEAITE
+662 KEGKSLEENTNKLKDINFKQWYMENVPEDNFLFDDLRDDTTFQDILDTLKAGNNVYDAMFKEGKGGDSTVRENVFSALSDMLNVDYDDVYYLWLYPERDNKLKENKEIKKEA
-675 LSNELYEIVEYMY
+675 
-688 NESEQDLDYIPEIE
+688 
-702 DIQDS
+702 
-707 VNEDCDENMYNKAV
+707 DE
-721 DIVRNII
+721 
-728 ENITYYEYDYKKYIQ
+728 EN
-743 LSDNH
+743 
-748 TMYELNDD
+748 
-756 VEMTADQYSSLVD
+756 
-769 IFLQQL
+769 
-775 QDEINI
+775 
-781 DIYALGRS
+781 
-789 GRHICIDNTFDNAL
+789 
-803 NYNGYVQA
+803 
-811 QRKYEQEMINY
+811 
-822 INQEYGNNKTEN
+822 
-834 KKLNEDIKSNKY
+834 
-846 EIEWNAG
+846 
-853 AVERTPTPNE
+853 
-863 TVEFEGTRAD
+863 
-873 LMKFLDDNYVD
+873 
-884 VDYDEDDNIISFEEW
+884 
-899 LDTYEDTYDPSGSTV
+899 
-914 VLSIK
+914 
-919 ENGKEIYKNSD
+919 
-930 YDYYQKEQEDYD
+930 
-942 DDDDDDDDMEES
+942 
-954 KHLNEAEEDIIEQSE
+954 EEDE
-969 ETDNNILDLLQNRIG
+969 EIDNNILDLLQNRIG

>member
-26 NESQDILDTLK
+26 NESQDILDTLN

-43 IRMITKYND
+43 IRMITKYDD

-136 ESADYP
+136 ESANYP

-154 TYKMPNGTFFEL
+154 TYEMPNGTFFEL

-187 SKYEKVTESKKLN
+187 SKYKKVAESKKLN

-252 KYALEEAK
+252 KYALEE
-260 DIAMN
+260 
-265 YEDAGSDIEAVLIAL
+265 
-280 YKANCFN
+280 
-287 IDNLMNFIKDT
+287 
-298 QEYLTEASRLP
+298 
-309 NISKFV
+309 
-315 YDLDKDKGDAWSVNS
+315 
-330 YTEDNKG
+330 
-337 NKIIIVTKNG
+337 G
-347 KSENTDKDIIN
+347 KVILS
-358 AVEKKYPQLKGY
+358 
-370 ETENHKGV
+370 
-378 WFYLN
+378 
-383 ENNLNE
+383 NLN
-389 NIKESLVKKE
+389 V
-399 EGDINPLNANDE
+399 
-411 DTVKIN
+411 
-417 VAYKIAIT
+417 
-425 YYQARNPHKI
+425 
-435 KKEKMYSAFNRV
+435 
-447 YVPINIVK
+447 
-455 DYVNGKLTYEE
+455 
-466 FKDAIFKLLWDYYVD
+466 
-481 WSKENK
+481 
-487 NTLKELELYKIT
+487 
-499 WIGNIPDD
+499 
-507 VKEKLLD
+507 
-514 NTNEN
+514 
-519 NLKESIDTS
+519 
-528 EYTHKDSKFKYML
+528 
-541 LDRLKQ
+541 
-547 DCEYFLGNGNG
+547 

-618 AEDVLDNLSN
+618 VEDILDNLSN

-662 KESKTLKKEAITE
+662 KEGKSLEENTNKLKDINFKQWYMENVPEDNFLFDDLRDDTTFQDILDTLKAGNNVYDAMFKEGKGGDSTVRENVFSALSDMLNVDYDDVYYLWLYPERDNKLKENKEIKKEA
-675 LSNELYEIVEYMY
+675 
-688 NESEQDLDYIPEIE
+688 
-702 DIQDS
+702 
-707 VNEDCDENMYNKAV
+707 DE
-721 DIVRNII
+721 
-728 ENITYYEYDYKKYIQ
+728 EN
-743 LSDNH
+743 
-748 TMYELNDD
+748 
-756 VEMTADQYSSLVD
+756 
-769 IFLQQL
+769 
-775 QDEINI
+775 
-781 DIYALGRS
+781 
-789 GRHICIDNTFDNAL
+789 
-803 NYNGYVQA
+803 
-811 QRKYEQEMINY
+811 
-822 INQEYGNNKTEN
+822 
-834 KKLNEDIKSNKY
+834 
-846 EIEWNAG
+846 
-853 AVERTPTPNE
+853 
-863 TVEFEGTRAD
+863 
-873 LMKFLDDNYVD
+873 
-884 VDYDEDDNIISFEEW
+884 
-899 LDTYEDTYDPSGSTV
+899 
-914 VLSIK
+914 
-919 ENGKEIYKNSD
+919 
-930 YDYYQKEQEDYD
+930 
-942 DDDDDDDDMEES
+942 
-954 KHLNEAEEDIIEQSE
+954 EEDE
-969 ETDNNILDLLQNRIG
+969 EIDNNILDLLQNRIG

>member
-1 MKVKDEKLFGAS
+1 MKVKNEKLFGAS

-136 ESADYP
+136 ESANYP

-154 TYKMPNGTFFEL
+154 TYEMPNGTFFEL

-174 YDQNKVPIDAEEL
+174 YDQNKVPIDVEEL
-187 SKYEKVTESKKLN
+187 SKYKKVTESKKLN
-200 EDAWD
+200 EDAWN

-252 KYALEEAK
+252 KYALEEGK
-260 DIAMN
+260 VIL
-265 YEDAGSDIEAVLIAL
+265 S
-280 YKANCFN
+280 
-287 IDNLMNFIKDT
+287 NL
-298 QEYLTEASRLP
+298 
-309 NISKFV
+309 
-315 YDLDKDKGDAWSVNS
+315 
-330 YTEDNKG
+330 
-337 NKIIIVTKNG
+337 
-347 KSENTDKDIIN
+347 
-358 AVEKKYPQLKGY
+358 
-370 ETENHKGV
+370 
-378 WFYLN
+378 
-383 ENNLNE
+383 
-389 NIKESLVKKE
+389 
-399 EGDINPLNANDE
+399 
-411 DTVKIN
+411 
-417 VAYKIAIT
+417 
-425 YYQARNPHKI
+425 
-435 KKEKMYSAFNRV
+435 
-447 YVPINIVK
+447 
-455 DYVNGKLTYEE
+455 
-466 FKDAIFKLLWDYYVD
+466 
-481 WSKENK
+481 
-487 NTLKELELYKIT
+487 
-499 WIGNIPDD
+499 D
-507 VKEKLLD
+507 V
-514 NTNEN
+514 
-519 NLKESIDTS
+519 
-528 EYTHKDSKFKYML
+528 
-541 LDRLKQ
+541 
-547 DCEYFLGNGNG
+547 

-597 STVKAIVN
+597 SAVKAIVN
-605 IFKNKSPEIVKES
+605 IFKNKSPEIIKES
-618 AEDVLDNLSN
+618 VEDVLDNLSN

-662 KESKTLKKEAITE
+662 KEGKSLEENTNKLKDINFKQWYMENVPEDNFLFDDLRDDTTFQDILDTLKAGNNVYDAMFKEGKGGDSTVRENVFSALSDMLNVDYDDVYYLWLYPERDNKLKENKEIKKEA
-675 LSNELYEIVEYMY
+675 
-688 NESEQDLDYIPEIE
+688 
-702 DIQDS
+702 
-707 VNEDCDENMYNKAV
+707 DE
-721 DIVRNII
+721 
-728 ENITYYEYDYKKYIQ
+728 EN
-743 LSDNH
+743 
-748 TMYELNDD
+748 
-756 VEMTADQYSSLVD
+756 
-769 IFLQQL
+769 
-775 QDEINI
+775 
-781 DIYALGRS
+781 
-789 GRHICIDNTFDNAL
+789 
-803 NYNGYVQA
+803 
-811 QRKYEQEMINY
+811 
-822 INQEYGNNKTEN
+822 
-834 KKLNEDIKSNKY
+834 
-846 EIEWNAG
+846 
-853 AVERTPTPNE
+853 
-863 TVEFEGTRAD
+863 
-873 LMKFLDDNYVD
+873 
-884 VDYDEDDNIISFEEW
+884 
-899 LDTYEDTYDPSGSTV
+899 
-914 VLSIK
+914 
-919 ENGKEIYKNSD
+919 
-930 YDYYQKEQEDYD
+930 
-942 DDDDDDDDMEES
+942 
-954 KHLNEAEEDIIEQSE
+954 EEDE
-969 ETDNNILDLLQNRIG
+969 EIDNNILDLLQNRIG